1 MRNKT
6 IKPPVKSDSPFTVN
20 IVQSDHQL
28 ITVKHDGKSYTKTF
42 TIPAGKVLNYKSY
55 IALTDDD
62 GYYVGR
68 IKEAIDLASNSTT
81 ISASEARPIIHTVT
95 VEQYQLQD
103 INVRLTDPG
112 NIIRFEDE
120 TTSYSF
126 TAEDKTKYTSDC
138 STRLV
143 NYDPGTSDH
152 PGPGDIQENFTIAA
166 ETNPQRNENVQVL
179 IYQSPHQTI
188 TVDYKGTK
196 HTEPFIIKRR
206 DIVSASI
213 EAEEGYKPGLLNRT
227 KVRATNFDNI
237 VFKASAAGK
246 AKKKIRIRQKRHQ
259 TITAV
264 YRGKTF
270 ETTFEAYLGDKI
282 QFSVEANPG
291 WTAGVLNV
299 DADYTV
305 AGLEPLEVTVS
316 DAEPVMYTVT
326 PIQTPHQTIY
336 IKYGDV
342 RSSTPVRVPSGTRV
356 EFEIVPEVGYNAG
369 TLNKLSAVVDGVN
382 ITVSATPAEIKKYN
396 LNIVFDP
403 EAHTTLKVTKDGTVF
418 GTYTENTTLKFQYG
432 TVLTFALT
440 MEEGYTET
448 RNPNSITMNKDNTLI
463 IQGTSKKQF
472 TITLTQTDNQTIYA
486 MYKGVKK
493 TESFVVEYGD
503 SCTFGIETSD
513 PESIN
518 VGNLDTYELH
528 YIKENKTVTATPAS
542 YKPINLTEYVMRKYP
557 LGEST
562 DYRDIQV
569 GLAPVSTGI
578 LYYKTINRLREKDF
592 QVAENAKNIIA
603 ADSAFKNARLLT
615 EFPVIKLKNNINDI
629 SYIFAGCVKL
639 TGDELKRNL
648 SVWNLS
654 GPLNMSHAFFFD
666 SNLDYIDMAPFKN
679 SSITDMTYLFSEDP
693 NLVTISNTRDLNISE
708 CTSLLST
715 FENCQKLTSIDVSK
729 WNTSKVRSIGAMF
742 SKCYLLENIDVSK
755 WDVSKVGYMPNAFN
769 FCSKLKSLDVSK
781 WDTSSL
787 ETMVYI
793 FNNCSSLQSLD
804 VSKWNTSKVTDMS
817 GVFNIC
823 RSLTTLDV
831 SKWDTSK
838 CTGMYNMF
846 ASCSSL
852 QSLDLSR
859 WDVSKVKVMTYMFHN
874 NSKLTNIGD
883 VSKWNTSSCIN
894 TNYMFNNC
902 TSLENIDVSKWDTSK
917 IENMG
922 IMFCNCSSFTSLDLS
937 KWKTGNV
944 KAMPQLVSGCKN
956 LTTIGDVSKWD
967 TSKVTD
973 MRATFGG
980 CQKLQS
986 IDVSKWNTSS
996 ATDMSFMF
1004 YLCRT
1009 LTTIDI
1015 SKWDTSK
1022 VIKFNNIFDGC
1033 DNLQSV
1039 GNLSNLNLNNAIDIA
1054 FAFNRC
1060 EKITELDVSNW
1071 GLRKID
1077 SMYALFNN
1085 CPNLREIHGI
1095 ENWNLSSARNMNSMF
1110 YGCKSLVS
1118 LNISGWDTSN
1128 VKFMNNMFGGCESLT
1143 TITGIL
1149 DFRSCT
1155 TYENMFNDCLKLTS
1169 VKVKNLPT
1177 DIDTFC
1183 RGARIDKSKVTV
1195 VS

>member
-28 ITVKHDGKSYTKTF
+28 ITVKHDGKSYTETF

-62 GYYVGR
+62 GFYVGR

-103 INVRLTDPG
+103 INVHLTEPG

-206 DIVSASI
+206 DIVSATI

-264 YRGKTF
+264 YKGKTF

-282 QFSVEANPG
+282 QFSVEASPG

-299 DADYTV
+299 DTDYTV

-356 EFEIVPEVGYNAG
+356 EFEIVPDPGYNAG
-369 TLNKLSAVVDGVN
+369 VLDKTYAVIGGENV
-382 ITVSATPAEIKKYN
+382 TVSATAAEIKQYT

-418 GTYTENTTLKFQYG
+418 GTYTENTVLKFQYG

-448 RNPNSITMNKDNTLI
+448 REPNSITMNKDNTLI

-513 PESIN
+513 PIRIE
-518 VGNLDTYELH
+518 VGTLSSTGFTN
-528 YIKENKTVTATPAS
+528 IKENKTITATPATI
-542 YKPINLTEYVMRKYP
+542 KPVDLTDFVMRKYP
-557 LGEST
+557 YPNPNPSYSISAIGYEPSDKT
-562 DYRDIQV
+562 
-569 GLAPVSTGI
+569 S
-578 LYYKTINRLREKDF
+578 LYFKTIDKLREDDYNY
-592 QVAENAKNIIA
+592 AENANDIIA
-603 ADSAFKNARLLT
+603 ANGAFKNARFVT
-615 EFPVIKLKNNINDI
+615 KFPVIKLKENIHNI
-629 SYIFAGCVKL
+629 SYIFGGCEKL
-639 TGDELKRNL
+639 TGDELKKNL
-648 SVWNLS
+648 SAWKLS
-654 GPLNMSHAFFFD
+654 GDLILTGAFTYTT
-666 SNLDYIDMAPFKN
+666 SLDYIDMSVFKN
-679 SSITDMTYLFSEDP
+679 SYITDLSYLFYPD
-693 NLVTISNTRDLNISE
+693 NKLTTISNFDKINTEHVTKMDLTFTGCSTLTKIDVSKTNTSSVISMG
-708 CTSLLST
+708 ST
-715 FENCQKLTSIDVSK
+715 FNGCSSLTTIDVSKWDTSNVRSMDSMFSGCSSLAAIDVSK
-729 WNTSKVRSIGAMF
+729 WNTSKVANMDSMF
-742 SKCYLLENIDVSK
+742 SGCR
-755 WDVSKVGYMPNAFN
+755 
-769 FCSKLKSLDVSK
+769 SL
-781 WDTSSL
+781 T
-787 ETMVYI
+787 TI
-793 FNNCSSLQSLD
+793 D
-804 VSKWNTSKVTDMS
+804 VSKWNTSKVTDMGS
-817 GVFNIC
+817 MFNGC
-823 RSLTTLDV
+823 SSLTTLDV
-831 SKWDTSK
+831 SKWDTS
-838 CTGMYNMF
+838 NVRDIHSMF
-846 ASCSSL
+846 YDCRSL
-852 QSLDLSR
+852 TTL
-859 WDVSKVKVMTYMFHN
+859 
-874 NSKLTNIGD
+874 D
-883 VSKWNTSSCIN
+883 VSKWNTSNVRDNDFSTVFTGCR
-894 TNYMFNNC
+894 
-902 TSLENIDVSKWDTSK
+902 SLTTLDLSKWDTSNGK
-917 IENMG
+917 SMRA
-922 IMFCNCSSFTSLDLS
+922 MFSDCSSLRELNISNFKTANVTDMYNMFSGCRSLTTLDLS
-937 KWKTGNV
+937 KW
-944 KAMPQLVSGCKN
+944 
-956 LTTIGDVSKWD
+956 
-967 TSKVTD
+967 
-973 MRATFGG
+973 
-980 CQKLQS
+980 
-986 IDVSKWNTSS
+986 
-996 ATDMSFMF
+996 
-1004 YLCRT
+1004 
-1009 LTTIDI
+1009 DI
-1015 SKWDTSK
+1015 SNVREMYEMFKNCRS
-1022 VIKFNNIFDGC
+1022 
-1033 DNLQSV
+1033 L
-1039 GNLSNLNLNNAIDIA
+1039 
-1054 FAFNRC
+1054 
-1060 EKITELDVSNW
+1060 ITLD
-1071 GLRKID
+1071 
-1077 SMYALFNN
+1077 
-1085 CPNLREIHGI
+1085 
-1095 ENWNLSSARNMNSMF
+1095 
-1110 YGCKSLVS
+1110 
-1118 LNISGWDTSN
+1118 ISGWDTSK
-1128 VKFMNNMFGGCESLT
+1128 VKSMFAMFDSCIELT
-1143 TITGIL
+1143 NIIGII
-1149 DFRSCT
+1149 DFKSHPDVGS
-1155 TYENMFNDCLKLTS
+1155 MFDNCPKLTS

-1177 DIDTFC
+1177 DIDAFC
-1183 RGARIDKSKVTV
+1183 RYARIDKSKVTV

>member
-6 IKPPVKSDSPFTVN
+6 IKPPVKSDRPFTVN

-68 IKEAIDLASNSTT
+68 ITEAIDLASNSTT

-103 INVRLTDPG
+103 INVHLTEPG

-206 DIVSASI
+206 DVVSATI

-264 YRGKTF
+264 YKGKTF

-316 DAEPVMYTVT
+316 DAEPITYTVT

-369 TLNKLSAVVDGVN
+369 TLDKLSAVVDGMN

-418 GTYTENTTLKFQYG
+418 GTYTENTILKFQYG

-513 PESIN
+513 PVYIQ
-518 VGNLDTYELH
+518 VGTLSATEFTN
-528 YIKENKTVTATPAS
+528 IKENKTVTATPATIKPADLSNFVMLRYPFPAGKTAS
-542 YKPINLTEYVMRKYP
+542 YADMT
-557 LGEST
+557 
-562 DYRDIQV
+562 V
-569 GLAPVSTGI
+569 GYAPSNTGFI
-578 LYYKTINRLREKDF
+578 FYKTIDKLRENDF
-592 QVAENAKNIIA
+592 QFAEKAKIITA
-603 ADSAFKNARLLT
+603 ATGVFKNARLVT
-615 EFPVIKLKNNINDI
+615 KFPVIKLKNNINDI
-629 SYIFAGCVKL
+629 NSIFAGCSKL

-648 SVWNLS
+648 SVWDLS
-654 GPLNMSHAFFFD
+654 GPLNMSSAFYYD
-666 SNLDYIDMAPFKN
+666 SSLDYIDMALFNK
-679 SSITDMTYLFSEDP
+679 SSITNISNLFSDDS
-693 NLVTISNTRDLNISE
+693 NLTTISNIRDLNTSE
-708 CTSLLST
+708 CTSFST
-715 FENCQKLTSIDVSK
+715 AFANSKVTDIGNMFYGCQTLQTIDVSK
-729 WNTSKVRSIGAMF
+729 WNTSKMTAMYSAF
-742 SKCYLLENIDVSK
+742 SKCQK
-755 WDVSKVGYMPNAFN
+755 
-769 FCSKLKSLDVSK
+769 
-781 WDTSSL
+781 
-787 ETMVYI
+787 
-793 FNNCSSLQSLD
+793 LQSLD
-804 VSKWNTSKVTDMS
+804 VSKWNTSNVVNMNSMFNNCSSLTSLDVSKWNTSNVTDM
-817 GVFNIC
+817 GDMFNSC
-823 RSLTTLDV
+823 QKLQSLDVSKWNTSNVTKMGHMFTYCSSLTTLDV
-831 SKWDTSK
+831 SKWNTSNVKYMSAIFSK
-838 CTGMYNMF
+838 C
-846 ASCSSL
+846 SKL
-852 QSLDLSR
+852 QSL
-859 WDVSKVKVMTYMFHN
+859 
-874 NSKLTNIGD
+874 
-883 VSKWNTSSCIN
+883 
-894 TNYMFNNC
+894 
-902 TSLENIDVSKWDTSK
+902 DVSKWDTSK
-917 IENMG
+917 TTSMG
-922 IMFCNCSSFTSLDLS
+922 YLFSDCSSLTSLDLS
-937 KWKTGNV
+937 N
-944 KAMPQLVSGCKN
+944 
-956 LTTIGDVSKWD
+956 WD
-967 TSKVTD
+967 TSKVTE
-973 MRATFGG
+973 M
-980 CQKLQS
+980 
-986 IDVSKWNTSS
+986 
-996 ATDMSFMF
+996 
-1004 YLCRT
+1004 
-1009 LTTIDI
+1009 
-1015 SKWDTSK
+1015 
-1022 VIKFNNIFDGC
+1022 
-1033 DNLQSV
+1033 
-1039 GNLSNLNLNNAIDIA
+1039 
-1054 FAFNRC
+1054 
-1060 EKITELDVSNW
+1060 
-1071 GLRKID
+1071 
-1077 SMYALFNN
+1077 
-1085 CPNLREIHGI
+1085 H
-1095 ENWNLSSARNMNSMF
+1095 SMF
-1110 YGCKSLVS
+1110 EGCR
-1118 LNISGWDTSN
+1118 
-1128 VKFMNNMFGGCESLT
+1128 SLT
-1143 TITGIL
+1143 TITGVL
-1149 DFRSCT
+1149 DFKSCKI
-1155 TYENMFNDCLKLTS
+1155 YYYDVFKYCDNLTS
-1169 VKVKNLPT
+1169 VKVKNLPV

-1183 RGARIDKSKVTV
+1183 RDAKIDKSKVTV

>member
-1 MRNKT
+1 MRTKT

-28 ITVKHDGKSYTKTF
+28 ITVKHDGKSYTETF

-103 INVRLTDPG
+103 IDVHLTEPG
-112 NIIRFEDE
+112 NIIRFGDE

-206 DIVSASI
+206 DIVSATI

-282 QFSVEANPG
+282 QFSVEASPG
-291 WTAGVLNV
+291 WTAGNLTV
-299 DADYTV
+299 DSEYTV
-305 AGLEPLEVTVS
+305 VGTEPLEVTVS
-316 DAEPVMYTVT
+316 DAEPITYTVT

-369 TLNKLSAVVDGVN
+369 TLDKLSAVIDGMN

-418 GTYTENTTLKFQYG
+418 GTYTESTVLKFQYG

-472 TITLTQTDNQTIYA
+472 TITLTQTDNQTIYT

-513 PESIN
+513 PVDII
-518 VGNLDTYELH
+518 VGTLSVTEFTN
-528 YIKENKTVTATPAS
+528 IKENKTVTATPATLRPADLTNFVELRYPYPDNS
-542 YKPINLTEYVMRKYP
+542 YTFDDVTMGKKPTHGNYLF
-557 LGEST
+557 
-562 DYRDIQV
+562 
-569 GLAPVSTGI
+569 
-578 LYYKTINRLREKDF
+578 YKTVDKLREEDF
-592 QVAENAKNIIA
+592 KYAENAKNIVSA
-603 ADSAFKNARLLT
+603 NGAFKNAYSLIK
-615 EFPVIKLKNNINDI
+615 FPVIKLKDNIRDI
-629 SYIFAGCVKL
+629 SYIFAGCDKI
-639 TGDELKRNL
+639 TSDELNRNL
-648 SVWNLS
+648 SAWKLS
-654 GPLNMSHAFFFD
+654 G
-666 SNLDYIDMAPFKN
+666 
-679 SSITDMTYLFSEDP
+679 
-693 NLVTISNTRDLNISE
+693 DLNIREAFRDCHSLE
-708 CTSLLST
+708 RIDMSVFRNCNITDSSSVFSTCKKLKTIANIGNLNISKADGMSYLFYECNALTQLDLSNWDTSNIQYMIATFDGCNNLTELNCSTWNTGKVYNMQLAFYNCNSLETIPVRDWNTKSVMYMDKAFGNCTSLINLDVSKWDTSKVVELTNT
-715 FENCQKLTSIDVSK
+715 FYHCSSLKTLDVSKWKTSNVLRSDSLFSGCEKLTALDVSKWDTSNITTASGMFSACRALASLDVSK
-729 WNTSKVRSIGAMF
+729 WNTSKMTNISSMF
-742 SKCYLLENIDVSK
+742 NSCAALTT
-755 WDVSKVGYMPNAFN
+755 
-769 FCSKLKSLDVSK
+769 LDVSK
-781 WDTSSL
+781 WDTSNVTNMKSIFSSCPSL
-787 ETMVYI
+787 TT
-793 FNNCSSLQSLD
+793 LD

-817 GVFNIC
+817 GAFSYC
-823 RSLTTLDV
+823 KSLTSLDV

-838 CTGMYNMF
+838 VVDMNYVFSNCE
-846 ASCSSL
+846 
-852 QSLDLSR
+852 
-859 WDVSKVKVMTYMFHN
+859 
-874 NSKLTNIGD
+874 KLTTLD
-883 VSKWNTSSCIN
+883 VSKWNTSNVTNMRAMFSGCSGLTSLDISKWN
-894 TNYMFNNC
+894 TANVTDLSSLFAFDNKLTSLDISKWNTGKVTNMGQMFN
-902 TSLENIDVSKWDTSK
+902 
-917 IENMG
+917 
-922 IMFCNCSSFTSLDLS
+922 FCLKLTSLDLS
-937 KWKTGNV
+937 TWNTSKVTSMW
-944 KAMPQLVSGCKN
+944 AMFNSCTS
-956 LTTIGDVSKWD
+956 LTTVKINNWD
-967 TSKVTD
+967 TSKVTN
-973 MRATFGG
+973 M
-980 CQKLQS
+980 K
-986 IDVSKWNTSS
+986 K
-996 ATDMSFMF
+996 MF
-1004 YLCRT
+1004 SDCT
-1009 LTTIDI
+1009 NLTTIEGVLDLK
-1015 SKWDTSK
+1015 SCNDYEDMFLSC
-1022 VIKFNNIFDGC
+1022 NNI
-1033 DNLQSV
+1033 
-1039 GNLSNLNLNNAIDIA
+1039 
-1054 FAFNRC
+1054 
-1060 EKITELDVSNW
+1060 
-1071 GLRKID
+1071 
-1077 SMYALFNN
+1077 
-1085 CPNLREIHGI
+1085 
-1095 ENWNLSSARNMNSMF
+1095 
-1110 YGCKSLVS
+1110 
-1118 LNISGWDTSN
+1118 
-1128 VKFMNNMFGGCESLT
+1128 
-1143 TITGIL
+1143 
-1149 DFRSCT
+1149 
-1155 TYENMFNDCLKLTS
+1155 TS

-1183 RGARIDKSKVTV
+1183 RKARIDKSKVTV

>member
-103 INVRLTDPG
+103 INVHLTEPG

-206 DIVSASI
+206 DIVSATI

-264 YRGKTF
+264 YKGKTF

-356 EFEIVPEVGYNAG
+356 EFEIVPEVGYAAG
-369 TLNKLSAVVDGVN
+369 TLDKLSAVVDGMN
-382 ITVSATPAEIKKYN
+382 ITVSATPAEIKKFN
-396 LNIVFDP
+396 LKIVFDP

-418 GTYTENTTLKFQYG
+418 GTYTENTVLKFQYG

-493 TESFVVEYGD
+493 TKSFVVEYGD
-503 SCTFGIETSD
+503 SCTFGIETSNPVD
-513 PESIN
+513 II
-518 VGNLDTYELH
+518 VGTLSVTEFTN
-528 YIKENKTVTATPAS
+528 IKENKTVTATPATLRPADLTNFVELRYPYPDNS
-542 YKPINLTEYVMRKYP
+542 YTFDDVTMGKKPTHGNYLF
-557 LGEST
+557 
-562 DYRDIQV
+562 
-569 GLAPVSTGI
+569 
-578 LYYKTINRLREKDF
+578 YKTVDKLREEDF
-592 QVAENAKNIIA
+592 KYAENAKNIVSA
-603 ADSAFKNARLLT
+603 NGAFKNAYSLT
-615 EFPVIKLKNNINDI
+615 KFPVIKLKDNIRDI
-629 SYIFAGCVKL
+629 SYIFAGCDKI
-639 TGDELKRNL
+639 TSDELNRNL
-648 SVWNLS
+648 SAWKLS
-654 GPLNMSHAFFFD
+654 G
-666 SNLDYIDMAPFKN
+666 
-679 SSITDMTYLFSEDP
+679 
-693 NLVTISNTRDLNISE
+693 DLNIREAFRDCHSVE
-708 CTSLLST
+708 RIDMSVFRNCNITDSSSVFSTCKKLKTIANIGNLNISKADGMSYLFYECNALTQLDLSNWDTSNIQYMIAAFDGCNNLTELNCSTWNTGKVYNMQLAFYNCNSLETIPVRDWNTKNLMYMDKAFGNCTSLV
-715 FENCQKLTSIDVSK
+715 N
-729 WNTSKVRSIGAMF
+729 
-742 SKCYLLENIDVSK
+742 
-755 WDVSKVGYMPNAFN
+755 
-769 FCSKLKSLDVSK
+769 LDVSK
-781 WDTSSL
+781 WDTSKVVEL
-787 ETMVYI
+787 TNTFYH
-793 FNNCSSLQSLD
+793 CSSLKTLDVSKWKTSNVLRSDSLFSGCEKLTALDVSKWDTSNITTASGMFSSCRALTSLD
-804 VSKWNTSKVTDMS
+804 VSKWNTSKMTNISSMFNSCTTLTTLDVSKWNTSNVTNMKSIFSSCPSLTTLDASKWNTGKVIDIS
-817 GVFNIC
+817 GVFSYC
-823 RSLTTLDV
+823 KSLTSLDV

-838 CTGMYNMF
+838 VVDMNYIFSNCE
-846 ASCSSL
+846 
-852 QSLDLSR
+852 
-859 WDVSKVKVMTYMFHN
+859 
-874 NSKLTNIGD
+874 KLTTLD
-883 VSKWNTSSCIN
+883 VSKWNTSNVTNMRAMFSGCSGLTSLDISKWN
-894 TNYMFNNC
+894 TGNVTDLSSLFAFDNKLASLDISKWNTGKVTNMGQMFN
-902 TSLENIDVSKWDTSK
+902 
-917 IENMG
+917 
-922 IMFCNCSSFTSLDLS
+922 FCLKLTSLDLS
-937 KWKTGNV
+937 TWNTSKVTSMW
-944 KAMPQLVSGCKN
+944 AMFNSCTS
-956 LTTIGDVSKWD
+956 LTTVKINNWD
-967 TSKVTD
+967 TSKVTN
-973 MRATFGG
+973 M
-980 CQKLQS
+980 K
-986 IDVSKWNTSS
+986 K
-996 ATDMSFMF
+996 MF
-1004 YLCRT
+1004 SDCT
-1009 LTTIDI
+1009 NLTTIEGVLDLK
-1015 SKWDTSK
+1015 SCNDYEDMFLSC
-1022 VIKFNNIFDGC
+1022 NNI
-1033 DNLQSV
+1033 
-1039 GNLSNLNLNNAIDIA
+1039 
-1054 FAFNRC
+1054 
-1060 EKITELDVSNW
+1060 
-1071 GLRKID
+1071 
-1077 SMYALFNN
+1077 
-1085 CPNLREIHGI
+1085 
-1095 ENWNLSSARNMNSMF
+1095 
-1110 YGCKSLVS
+1110 
-1118 LNISGWDTSN
+1118 
-1128 VKFMNNMFGGCESLT
+1128 
-1143 TITGIL
+1143 
-1149 DFRSCT
+1149 
-1155 TYENMFNDCLKLTS
+1155 TS

-1183 RGARIDKSKVTV
+1183 IRARIDKSKVTV

>member
-28 ITVKHDGKSYTKTF
+28 ITVKYDGKSYTETF

-68 IKEAIDLASNSTT
+68 ITEAIDLASNSTT

-103 INVRLTDPG
+103 INVHLTDPG

-166 ETNPQRNENVQVL
+166 ETNTQRNENVQVL

-206 DIVSASI
+206 DIVSATI

-282 QFSVEANPG
+282 QFSVEASPG

-316 DAEPVMYTVT
+316 DAEPITYTVT

-336 IKYGDV
+336 IKYDDV

-356 EFEIVPEVGYNAG
+356 EFKIVPEVGYNAG
-369 TLNKLSAVVDGVN
+369 TLDKLSAVVDGVN

-418 GTYTENTTLKFQYG
+418 GTYTENTVLKFQYG

-503 SCTFGIETSD
+503 DCTFGIETSNPVD
-513 PESIN
+513 II
-518 VGNLDTYELH
+518 VGTLSVTEFTN
-528 YIKENKTVTATPAS
+528 IKENKTVTATPATLR
-542 YKPINLTEYVMRKYP
+542 PANLTNFVELRYP
-557 LGEST
+557 YPDNSYTFDDVTMGKKPTHGNYLF
-562 DYRDIQV
+562 
-569 GLAPVSTGI
+569 
-578 LYYKTINRLREKDF
+578 YKTVDKLREEDF
-592 QVAENAKNIIA
+592 KYAENAKNIVSA
-603 ADSAFKNARLLT
+603 NGAFKNAYSLT
-615 EFPVIKLKNNINDI
+615 KFPVIKLKDNIRDI
-629 SYIFAGCVKL
+629 SYIFAGCDKI
-639 TGDELKRNL
+639 TSDELNRNL
-648 SVWNLS
+648 SAWKLS
-654 GPLNMSHAFFFD
+654 GDLNLREAFRD
-666 SNLDYIDMAPFKN
+666 CHSLERIDMSVFRN
-679 SSITDMTYLFSEDP
+679 CNITDSSSVFSTCKK
-693 NLVTISNTRDLNISE
+693 LKTIANIGNLNISKADGMSYLFYE
-708 CTSLLST
+708 CNTLTQLDLSNWDTGNIQYMIAT
-715 FENCQKLTSIDVSK
+715 FDGCNNLTELNCST
-729 WNTSKVRSIGAMF
+729 WNTSKVYNMQLAFYNCNSLETIPVRDWDTRSVMYMDKAFGNCT
-742 SKCYLLENIDVSK
+742 SLVNLDVSK
-755 WDVSKVGYMPNAFN
+755 WDTSKVVELTNTFYHCSSLKTLDVSKWKTSNVIRADSLFSG
-769 FCSKLKSLDVSK
+769 CEKLTSLDVSK
-781 WDTSSL
+781 WDTGNITTASSMFSACRAL
-787 ETMVYI
+787 T
-793 FNNCSSLQSLD
+793 SLD
-804 VSKWNTSKVTDMS
+804 ISKWNTSKMTNISSM
-817 GVFNIC
+817 FNSC
-823 RSLTTLDV
+823 TALTTLDV
-831 SKWDTSK
+831 SKWDTSNV
-838 CTGMYNMF
+838 TNMKSIF
-846 ASCSSL
+846 SSCPSL
-852 QSLDLSR
+852 TTLDA
-859 WDVSKVKVMTYMFHN
+859 
-874 NSKLTNIGD
+874 
-883 VSKWNTSSCIN
+883 SKWNTGKVIDMSGVFSYCKSL
-894 TNYMFNNC
+894 
-902 TSLENIDVSKWDTSK
+902 TSL
-917 IENMG
+917 
-922 IMFCNCSSFTSLDLS
+922 
-937 KWKTGNV
+937 
-944 KAMPQLVSGCKN
+944 
-956 LTTIGDVSKWD
+956 DVSKWD
-967 TSKVTD
+967 TSKVVD
-973 MRATFGG
+973 MNYVFSN
-980 CQKLQS
+980 CEKLTTL
-986 IDVSKWNTSS
+986 DVSKWNTSNVTNMRAMFSGCSGLTSLDISKWNTANVTDLSSLFKFDNKLASLDISKWNTGKVTNMGQMFNFCLKLTSLDLS
-996 ATDMSFMF
+996 AWNTSKVTSMWAMF
-1004 YLCRT
+1004 NSCT
-1009 LTTIDI
+1009 SLTTIKI
-1015 SKWDTSK
+1015 NNWDTSK
-1022 VIKFNNIFDGC
+1022 V
-1033 DNLQSV
+1033 
-1039 GNLSNLNLNNAIDIA
+1039 
-1054 FAFNRC
+1054 
-1060 EKITELDVSNW
+1060 T
-1071 GLRKID
+1071 
-1077 SMYALFNN
+1077 
-1085 CPNLREIHGI
+1085 
-1095 ENWNLSSARNMNSMF
+1095 NMKKMF
-1110 YGCKSLVS
+1110 SDCT
-1118 LNISGWDTSN
+1118 N
-1128 VKFMNNMFGGCESLT
+1128 LT
-1143 TITGIL
+1143 TIEGVL
-1149 DFRSCT
+1149 DLKSCND
-1155 TYENMFNDCLKLTS
+1155 YEDMFLSCNNITS

>member
-28 ITVKHDGKSYTKTF
+28 ITVKHDGKSYTETF

-103 INVRLTDPG
+103 INVHLTEPG

-206 DIVSASI
+206 DIVSATI

-264 YRGKTF
+264 YKGKTF

-282 QFSVEANPG
+282 QFSVEASPG

-369 TLNKLSAVVDGVN
+369 TLDKLSAVVDGAN
-382 ITVSATPAEIKKYN
+382 ITVSATPAEIKKFN
-396 LNIVFDP
+396 LKIVFDP

-493 TESFVVEYGD
+493 TDSFAVEYGD
-503 SCTFGIETSD
+503 SCTFGIETSNPVD
-513 PESIN
+513 II
-518 VGNLDTYELH
+518 VGTLSVTEFTN
-528 YIKENKTVTATPAS
+528 IKENKTITATPATLR
-542 YKPINLTEYVMRKYP
+542 PANLTNFVELRYP
-557 LGEST
+557 YPDNSYSL
-562 DYRDIQV
+562 DD
-569 GLAPVSTGI
+569 VSIGKKPTHTNY
-578 LYYKTINRLREKDF
+578 LFYKTVDKLREEDF
-592 QVAENAKNIIA
+592 KYAENAKNIVS
-603 ADSAFKNARLLT
+603 ADAAFKNAYNLT
-615 EFPVIKLKNNINDI
+615 KFPVLKLKDNIRDI
-629 SYIFAGCVKL
+629 SYIFAGCDKL
-639 TGDELKRNL
+639 TSDELNRNL
-648 SVWNLS
+648 SAWKLS
-654 GPLNMSHAFFFD
+654 G
-666 SNLDYIDMAPFKN
+666 
-679 SSITDMTYLFSEDP
+679 
-693 NLVTISNTRDLNISE
+693 DLNIEETFRGCPSLE
-708 CTSLLST
+708 RIDMNVFKDCTITKLGFLFSSDKKLKNIANIRNLNISKAEAISYVFYDCIELTQLDLSNWDTRNVQYMIGT
-715 FENCQKLTSIDVSK
+715 FDGCTKLTEINCSR
-729 WNTSKVRSIGAMF
+729 WNTSKVYNMQLAFYNCKSLQTIPVRDWDTRGL
-742 SKCYLLENIDVSK
+742 CYMDKAFANCESLTNLDVSK
-755 WDVSKVGYMPNAFN
+755 WDTSKVVEMTNVFNRCSSLTTLDVSKWKTSNVERTEKLFN
-769 FCSKLKSLDVSK
+769 NCEKLTSLDVSK
-781 WDTSSL
+781 WDTGNITTANAMFSACRAL
-787 ETMVYI
+787 T
-793 FNNCSSLQSLD
+793 NLD
-804 VSKWNTSKVTDMS
+804 VSKWNTSKMKDVSYMFSSCSKLTSLDVSEWDTSNIRTMDSMFSDCISLTNIDVSRWNTSKVIAMS
-817 GVFNIC
+817 GLFNHC
-823 RSLTTLDV
+823 DSLTTIDV
-831 SKWDTSK
+831 SNLDTSNTISLSYIFSNCGSLTTVDVSRWKTGNATTIAGMFAGCTKLTSVDVSRWNTGKVQSMNNLFAFCYLLPSIDVSGWDTSSVID
-838 CTGMYNMF
+838 MHEVFN
-846 ASCSSL
+846 SCKKVT
-852 QSLDLSR
+852 SLDLSR
-859 WDVSKVKVMTYMFHN
+859 WN
-874 NSKLTNIGD
+874 
-883 VSKWNTSSCIN
+883 
-894 TNYMFNNC
+894 
-902 TSLENIDVSKWDTSK
+902 
-917 IENMG
+917 
-922 IMFCNCSSFTSLDLS
+922 
-937 KWKTGNV
+937 
-944 KAMPQLVSGCKN
+944 
-956 LTTIGDVSKWD
+956 

-973 MRATFGG
+973 MRAMFIYCDALT
-980 CQKLQS
+980 S
-986 IDVSKWNTSS
+986 IKINN
-996 ATDMSFMF
+996 
-1004 YLCRT
+1004 
-1009 LTTIDI
+1009 
-1015 SKWDTSK
+1015 WDTSK
-1022 VIKFNNIFDGC
+1022 V
-1033 DNLQSV
+1033 
-1039 GNLSNLNLNNAIDIA
+1039 
-1054 FAFNRC
+1054 
-1060 EKITELDVSNW
+1060 
-1071 GLRKID
+1071 
-1077 SMYALFNN
+1077 
-1085 CPNLREIHGI
+1085 
-1095 ENWNLSSARNMNSMF
+1095 RNMSKMF
-1110 YGCKSLVS
+1110 EECR
-1118 LNISGWDTSN
+1118 N
-1128 VKFMNNMFGGCESLT
+1128 LT
-1143 TITGIL
+1143 TIEGVL
-1149 DFRSCT
+1149 DLKSCT
-1155 TYENMFNDCLKLTS
+1155 DYENMFSQCDSLTS
-1169 VKVKNLPT
+1169 IKVKNLPV

-1183 RGARIDKSKVTV
+1183 RGARISKDKVTV

>member
-6 IKPPVKSDSPFTVN
+6 IKPPVKSDRPFTVN

-28 ITVKHDGKSYTKTF
+28 ITVKHDGKSYTETF

-103 INVRLTDPG
+103 INVHLTEPG
-112 NIIRFEDE
+112 NIIRFGDE

-227 KVRATNFDNI
+227 KVRATNYDNI
-237 VFKASAAGK
+237 IFKASAAGK

-259 TITAV
+259 TITAT
-264 YRGKTF
+264 YKGKTF

-282 QFSVEANPG
+282 QFSVEASTG

-305 AGLEPLEVTVS
+305 AGLEPLEVTVT

-326 PIQTPHQTIY
+326 PVQTPHQTIY
-336 IKYGDV
+336 IKYDDV

-356 EFEIVPEVGYNAG
+356 EFEIEPEVGYTAG
-369 TLNKLSAVVDGVN
+369 TLDKLSALVDGEN

-418 GTYTENTTLKFQYG
+418 GTYTENTVLQFQYG
-432 TVLTFALT
+432 SVLTFALT

-448 RNPNSITMNKDNTLI
+448 RNPNSINMNKDNTLI

-503 SCTFGIETSD
+503 SCTFGIETSNPAD
-513 PESIN
+513 II
-518 VGNLDTYELH
+518 VGTLSDTEFTN
-528 YIKENKTVTATPAS
+528 IKENKTVTATPATLRPANLSNFVELRYPYPDNS
-542 YKPINLTEYVMRKYP
+542 YTLNDVTIGKKPTHENYLF
-557 LGEST
+557 
-562 DYRDIQV
+562 
-569 GLAPVSTGI
+569 
-578 LYYKTINRLREKDF
+578 YKTIDKLREEDF
-592 QVAENAKNIIA
+592 NYAENAKNIVA
-603 ADSAFKNARLLT
+603 ANGAFKNAYSLAK
-615 EFPVIKLKNNINDI
+615 FPVIKLKDNIRDI
-629 SYIFAGCVKL
+629 SYMFAGCDKL
-639 TGDELKRNL
+639 TSDELNRNL
-648 SVWNLS
+648 SAWKLS
-654 GPLNMSHAFFFD
+654 G
-666 SNLDYIDMAPFKN
+666 
-679 SSITDMTYLFSEDP
+679 
-693 NLVTISNTRDLNISE
+693 DLNIREAFRDCHSLE
-708 CTSLLST
+708 SVDMNVFRNCTITELFTLFSTDMKLKTIANIGNINISKAEGLSYVFHNCSSLTQLDLSNWDTGKIQYMIATFSGCTNLTGINCSTWNTNKVYNMQQAFLNCNSLETIPVRDWDTRNVMYMDKAFADCTSLTNL
-715 FENCQKLTSIDVSK
+715 
-729 WNTSKVRSIGAMF
+729 
-742 SKCYLLENIDVSK
+742 DVSK
-755 WDVSKVGYMPNAFN
+755 WDTSKVVELTNTFYH
-769 FCSKLKSLDVSK
+769 CSSLKSLDVSK
-781 WDTSSL
+781 WKTSNVTRADNL
-787 ETMVYI
+787 
-793 FNNCSSLQSLD
+793 FSSCEKLTSLD
-804 VSKWNTSKVTDMS
+804 VSKWDTGNITTAS
-817 GVFNIC
+817 GMFAAC
-823 RSLTTLDV
+823 RILTTLDV

-838 CTGMYNMF
+838 M
-846 ASCSSL
+846 
-852 QSLDLSR
+852 
-859 WDVSKVKVMTYMFHN
+859 
-874 NSKLTNIGD
+874 TNISSMFNSCVSLTTLD
-883 VSKWNTSSCIN
+883 VSKWNTSNVTNMKSIFSSCPSLISLDASKWN
-894 TNYMFNNC
+894 TGNVKDMAGVFAYC
-902 TSLENIDVSKWDTSK
+902 KSLIALDVSKWDTSNVK
-917 IENMG
+917 DMNHLFSTCEKLTSLNISKWNTSNVTSMRGMFSGCSGLTSLDISKWNTANVTDLSSLFAFDNKLASLDISKWNTSKVTNMG
-922 IMFCNCSSFTSLDLS
+922 QMFNFCLKLTSLDLS
-937 KWKTGNV
+937 AWNTSKVTSMW
-944 KAMPQLVSGCKN
+944 AMFNSCTS
-956 LTTIGDVSKWD
+956 LTTIKINNWD
-967 TSKVTD
+967 TSKVTN
-973 MRATFGG
+973 MK
-980 CQKLQS
+980 KLFSDCTNLTS
-986 IDVSKWNTSS
+986 I
-996 ATDMSFMF
+996 
-1004 YLCRT
+1004 
-1009 LTTIDI
+1009 
-1015 SKWDTSK
+1015 
-1022 VIKFNNIFDGC
+1022 
-1033 DNLQSV
+1033 
-1039 GNLSNLNLNNAIDIA
+1039 
-1054 FAFNRC
+1054 
-1060 EKITELDVSNW
+1060 E
-1071 GLRKID
+1071 
-1077 SMYALFNN
+1077 
-1085 CPNLREIHGI
+1085 
-1095 ENWNLSSARNMNSMF
+1095 
-1110 YGCKSLVS
+1110 
-1118 LNISGWDTSN
+1118 
-1128 VKFMNNMFGGCESLT
+1128 
-1143 TITGIL
+1143 GIL
-1149 DFRSCT
+1149 DLKSCND
-1155 TYENMFNDCLKLTS
+1155 YEDMFLACDNLTS

-1183 RGARIDKSKVTV
+1183 RTARIDKSKVTV

>member
-28 ITVKHDGKSYTKTF
+28 ITVKHDGKSYTETF

-103 INVRLTDPG
+103 INVHLTEPG
-112 NIIRFEDE
+112 NIIRFGDE

-206 DIVSASI
+206 DIVSATI

-264 YRGKTF
+264 YKGKTF

-356 EFEIVPEVGYNAG
+356 EFEIVAEDGYNAG
-369 TLNKLSAVVDGVN
+369 TLDKLSAVVDGMN

-418 GTYTENTTLKFQYG
+418 GTYTENTVLKFQYG

-503 SCTFGIETSD
+503 SCTFGIETSNPVD
-513 PESIN
+513 II
-518 VGNLDTYELH
+518 VGTLSNTEFTN
-528 YIKENKTVTATPAS
+528 IKENKTVTATPATLR
-542 YKPINLTEYVMRKYP
+542 PANLTNFVELRYP
-557 LGEST
+557 YPDNSYTFDDVTMGKKPTHGNYLF
-562 DYRDIQV
+562 
-569 GLAPVSTGI
+569 
-578 LYYKTINRLREKDF
+578 YKTVDKLREEDF
-592 QVAENAKNIIA
+592 NYAENAKNIVSA
-603 ADSAFKNARLLT
+603 NGAFKNAYSLT
-615 EFPVIKLKNNINDI
+615 KFPVIKLKDNIRDI
-629 SYIFAGCVKL
+629 SYIFAGCDKL
-639 TGDELKRNL
+639 TSDEVNRNL
-648 SVWNLS
+648 SAWKLS
-654 GPLNMSHAFFFD
+654 GDLNIREAFGD
-666 SNLDYIDMAPFKN
+666 CHSLERIDMSVFRN
-679 SSITDMTYLFSEDP
+679 CNITDSSSVFSTCKKLKTIANIGNLNISKADGMSYLFYECNALTQLDLSNWDTGNIQYMISTFNGCTNLTEL
-693 NLVTISNTRDLNISE
+693 NCSTWNTGKVYNLQLAFLNCNSLVTIPVRDWDTRSVMYMDKTFMN
-708 CTSLLST
+708 CTSLVNL
-715 FENCQKLTSIDVSK
+715 
-729 WNTSKVRSIGAMF
+729 
-742 SKCYLLENIDVSK
+742 DVSK
-755 WDVSKVGYMPNAFN
+755 WDTSKVVELSNTFYRCSSLKTLDVSKWKTSNVLRANSLFGG
-769 FCSKLKSLDVSK
+769 CEKLTSLDVSK
-781 WDTSSL
+781 WDTSNITTADNMFDACRAL
-787 ETMVYI
+787 A
-793 FNNCSSLQSLD
+793 NLD
-804 VSKWNTSKVTDMS
+804 VSKWNTSKMKTASHMFSSCTNLTSLDISKWNTSKMKTASHMFSSCTNLTSLDISKWNTSNIRVMS
-817 GVFNIC
+817 NMFNSCTSLTNIDVSRWNTGNAAAMEGMFAYC
-823 RSLTTLDV
+823 NALTSVDVSNWDTSNVNNLSYIFSNCSSLTTVDV
-831 SKWDTSK
+831 SRWNTGNATNISGMFAGCTKLTSVDVSRWNTGKVQYMNNLFAFCYLLPSIDVSGWDTSSVID
-838 CTGMYNMF
+838 MHELFN
-846 ASCSSL
+846 SCKKVT
-852 QSLDLSR
+852 SLDLSR
-859 WDVSKVKVMTYMFHN
+859 WNTSKVRNMRAMF
-874 NSKLTNIGD
+874 KE
-883 VSKWNTSSCIN
+883 
-894 TNYMFNNC
+894 C
-902 TSLENIDVSKWDTSK
+902 T
-917 IENMG
+917 
-922 IMFCNCSSFTSLDLS
+922 
-937 KWKTGNV
+937 
-944 KAMPQLVSGCKN
+944 N
-956 LTTIGDVSKWD
+956 LTTIDGVFDLKSC
-967 TSKVTD
+967 TNYED
-973 MRATFGG
+973 M
-980 CQKLQS
+980 
-986 IDVSKWNTSS
+986 
-996 ATDMSFMF
+996 
-1004 YLCRT
+1004 
-1009 LTTIDI
+1009 
-1015 SKWDTSK
+1015 
-1022 VIKFNNIFDGC
+1022 FDKC
-1033 DNLQSV
+1033 S
-1039 GNLSNLNLNNAIDIA
+1039 
-1054 FAFNRC
+1054 
-1060 EKITELDVSNW
+1060 
-1071 GLRKID
+1071 
-1077 SMYALFNN
+1077 
-1085 CPNLREIHGI
+1085 
-1095 ENWNLSSARNMNSMF
+1095 
-1110 YGCKSLVS
+1110 
-1118 LNISGWDTSN
+1118 
-1128 VKFMNNMFGGCESLT
+1128 SLT
-1143 TITGIL
+1143 SI
-1149 DFRSCT
+1149 
-1155 TYENMFNDCLKLTS
+1155 
-1169 VKVKNLPT
+1169 KVKNLPT

-1183 RGARIDKSKVTV
+1183 RGARISKDNVTV

>member
-28 ITVKHDGKSYTKTF
+28 ITVKHDGKSYTETF

-103 INVRLTDPG
+103 INVHLTEPG

-206 DIVSASI
+206 DIVSATI

-246 AKKKIRIRQKRHQ
+246 AKKKIRIRQKHHQ

-264 YRGKTF
+264 YKGKTF

-305 AGLEPLEVTVS
+305 VGTEPLEVTVS

-356 EFEIVPEVGYNAG
+356 EFEIVPETGYNAG
-369 TLNKLSAVVDGVN
+369 TLDKLSAVVDGLN

-418 GTYTENTTLKFQYG
+418 GTYTENTVLKFQYG

-448 RNPNSITMNKDNTLI
+448 RNPNSITMNKDNTLV

-503 SCTFGIETSD
+503 SCTFGIETSNPVD
-513 PESIN
+513 II
-518 VGNLDTYELH
+518 VGTLSVTEFTN
-528 YIKENKTVTATPAS
+528 IKENKTITATPATLR
-542 YKPINLTEYVMRKYP
+542 PANLTNFVELRYP
-557 LGEST
+557 YPDNSYTFDDVTMGKKPTHGNYLF
-562 DYRDIQV
+562 
-569 GLAPVSTGI
+569 
-578 LYYKTINRLREKDF
+578 YKTVDKLREEDF
-592 QVAENAKNIIA
+592 KYAENAKNIVSA
-603 ADSAFKNARLLT
+603 NGAFKNAYSLT
-615 EFPVIKLKNNINDI
+615 KFPVIKLKDNIRDI
-629 SYIFAGCVKL
+629 SYIFAGCDKI
-639 TGDELKRNL
+639 TSDELNRNL
-648 SVWNLS
+648 SAWKLS
-654 GPLNMSHAFFFD
+654 G
-666 SNLDYIDMAPFKN
+666 
-679 SSITDMTYLFSEDP
+679 
-693 NLVTISNTRDLNISE
+693 DLNIREAFRDCHSLE
-708 CTSLLST
+708 RIDMSVFRNCNITDSSSVFSTCKKLKTIANIGNLNISKADGMSYLFYECNALTQLDLSNWDTGNIQYMISTFDGCNNLIELNCSTWNTSRVYNMQLAFYNCNSLETIPVRDWDTRSVMYMDKTFGNCTSLVNL
-715 FENCQKLTSIDVSK
+715 
-729 WNTSKVRSIGAMF
+729 
-742 SKCYLLENIDVSK
+742 DVSK
-755 WDVSKVGYMPNAFN
+755 WDTSKVVELTNTFYHCSSLKTLDVSKWKTSNVLRSDSLFAG
-769 FCSKLKSLDVSK
+769 CEKLTSLDVSK
-781 WDTSSL
+781 WDTGNITTASSMFSACRAL
-787 ETMVYI
+787 T
-793 FNNCSSLQSLD
+793 SLD
-804 VSKWNTSKVTDMS
+804 VSKWNTSKMTNISSM
-817 GVFNIC
+817 FNGC
-823 RSLTTLDV
+823 TALTTLDV
-831 SKWDTSK
+831 SKWDTSNVTNMK
-838 CTGMYNMF
+838 SIFSSCPSLTTLDASKWNTGKVIDMSGVFSY
-846 ASCSSL
+846 CKSL
-852 QSLDLSR
+852 TSL
-859 WDVSKVKVMTYMFHN
+859 DVSKWDTNKVVDMNYVFSN
-874 NSKLTNIGD
+874 CEKLTSLD
-883 VSKWNTSSCIN
+883 VSKWNTSNVTNMRAMFSGCSGLTSLDISKWN
-894 TNYMFNNC
+894 TANVTDLSSLFAFDNKLASLDISKWNTGKVTNMGQMFN
-902 TSLENIDVSKWDTSK
+902 
-917 IENMG
+917 
-922 IMFCNCSSFTSLDLS
+922 FCLKLTSLDLS
-937 KWKTGNV
+937 TWNTSKVTSMW
-944 KAMPQLVSGCKN
+944 AMFNSCTS
-956 LTTIGDVSKWD
+956 LTTVKINNWD
-967 TSKVTD
+967 TSKVTN
-973 MRATFGG
+973 MKKMFGD
-980 CQKLQS
+980 CT
-986 IDVSKWNTSS
+986 N
-996 ATDMSFMF
+996 
-1004 YLCRT
+1004 
-1009 LTTIDI
+1009 LTTIEGVLDLK
-1015 SKWDTSK
+1015 SCNDYEDMFLSC
-1022 VIKFNNIFDGC
+1022 NNI
-1033 DNLQSV
+1033 
-1039 GNLSNLNLNNAIDIA
+1039 
-1054 FAFNRC
+1054 
-1060 EKITELDVSNW
+1060 
-1071 GLRKID
+1071 
-1077 SMYALFNN
+1077 
-1085 CPNLREIHGI
+1085 
-1095 ENWNLSSARNMNSMF
+1095 
-1110 YGCKSLVS
+1110 
-1118 LNISGWDTSN
+1118 
-1128 VKFMNNMFGGCESLT
+1128 
-1143 TITGIL
+1143 
-1149 DFRSCT
+1149 
-1155 TYENMFNDCLKLTS
+1155 TS

-1183 RGARIDKSKVTV
+1183 RKARIDKSKVTV

>member
-28 ITVKHDGKSYTKTF
+28 ITVKHDGKSYTETF

-103 INVRLTDPG
+103 INVHLTEPG

-206 DIVSASI
+206 DIVSATI

-227 KVRATNFDNI
+227 KVRATNFDNV

-264 YRGKTF
+264 YKGKTF

-282 QFSVEANPG
+282 QFSVESNPG

-356 EFEIVPEVGYNAG
+356 EFEIVPETGYNAG
-369 TLNKLSAVVDGVN
+369 TLDKLSAVVDGVN
-382 ITVSATPAEIKKYN
+382 ITVSATPAEIKKFN

-418 GTYTENTTLKFQYG
+418 GTYTENTVLKFQYG

-448 RNPNSITMNKDNTLI
+448 RNPNSITMNKDNTLL

-513 PESIN
+513 PVYIQ
-518 VGNLDTYELH
+518 VGTLSATEFTN
-528 YIKENKTVTATPAS
+528 IKENKTVTATPATIKPADLSNFVMLRYPFPAGKTAS
-542 YKPINLTEYVMRKYP
+542 YADMT
-557 LGEST
+557 
-562 DYRDIQV
+562 V
-569 GLAPVSTGI
+569 GYAPSNTGFI
-578 LYYKTINRLREKDF
+578 FYKTIDKLRENDF
-592 QVAENAKNIIA
+592 QFAEKAKIITA
-603 ADSAFKNARLLT
+603 ATGVFKNARLVT
-615 EFPVIKLKNNINDI
+615 KFPVIKLKNNINDI
-629 SYIFAGCVKL
+629 NSIFAGCSKL

-648 SVWNLS
+648 SVWDLS
-654 GPLNMSHAFFFD
+654 GPLNMSSAFYYD
-666 SNLDYIDMAPFKN
+666 SSLDYIDMAPFNK
-679 SSITDMTYLFSEDP
+679 SSITNISNLFSDDS
-693 NLVTISNTRDLNISE
+693 NLTTISNIRDLNTSE
-708 CTSLLST
+708 CTSFLT
-715 FENCQKLTSIDVSK
+715 VFANCEKLQSVDVSK
-729 WNTSKVRSIGAMF
+729 WNTSKVTDIGNMF
-742 SKCYLLENIDVSK
+742 YGCQTLQTIDVSK
-755 WDVSKVGYMPNAFN
+755 WNTSNVTAMYSAFSK
-769 FCSKLKSLDVSK
+769 CQK
-781 WDTSSL
+781 
-787 ETMVYI
+787 
-793 FNNCSSLQSLD
+793 LQSLD
-804 VSKWNTSKVTDMS
+804 VSKWNTSNVVNMNSMFNNCSSLTSLDVSKWNTSNVTDM
-817 GVFNIC
+817 GDMFNSC
-823 RSLTTLDV
+823 QKLQSLDVSKWNTSNVTKMRHMFTYCSSLTTLDV
-831 SKWDTSK
+831 SKWNTSNV
-838 CTGMYNMF
+838 TDMSLMLGY
-846 ASCSSL
+846 CSSL
-852 QSLDLSR
+852 TTL
-859 WDVSKVKVMTYMFHN
+859 
-874 NSKLTNIGD
+874 D
-883 VSKWNTSSCIN
+883 VSKWNTSN
-894 TNYMFNNC
+894 VKYMSAIFSKC
-902 TSLENIDVSKWDTSK
+902 SKLQSLDVSNWDTSK
-917 IENMG
+917 TTSMG
-922 IMFCNCSSFTSLDLS
+922 YLFSDCSSLTSLDLS
-937 KWKTGNV
+937 N
-944 KAMPQLVSGCKN
+944 
-956 LTTIGDVSKWD
+956 WD
-967 TSKVTD
+967 TSKVTE
-973 MRATFGG
+973 M
-980 CQKLQS
+980 
-986 IDVSKWNTSS
+986 
-996 ATDMSFMF
+996 
-1004 YLCRT
+1004 
-1009 LTTIDI
+1009 
-1015 SKWDTSK
+1015 
-1022 VIKFNNIFDGC
+1022 
-1033 DNLQSV
+1033 
-1039 GNLSNLNLNNAIDIA
+1039 
-1054 FAFNRC
+1054 
-1060 EKITELDVSNW
+1060 
-1071 GLRKID
+1071 
-1077 SMYALFNN
+1077 
-1085 CPNLREIHGI
+1085 H
-1095 ENWNLSSARNMNSMF
+1095 SMF
-1110 YGCKSLVS
+1110 EGCR
-1118 LNISGWDTSN
+1118 
-1128 VKFMNNMFGGCESLT
+1128 SLT
-1143 TITGIL
+1143 TITGVL
-1149 DFRSCT
+1149 DFKSCKI
-1155 TYENMFNDCLKLTS
+1155 YYYGVFKYCDNLTS
-1169 VKVKNLPT
+1169 VKVKNLPV

-1183 RGARIDKSKVTV
+1183 RDAKIDKSKVTV

>member
-6 IKPPVKSDSPFTVN
+6 IKPPVKSDRPFTVN

-28 ITVKHDGKSYTKTF
+28 ITVKHDGKSYTETF

-103 INVRLTDPG
+103 INVHLTDPG

-206 DIVSASI
+206 DIVSATI

-264 YRGKTF
+264 YKGKTF

-282 QFSVEANPG
+282 KFTVEADQG
-291 WTAGVLNV
+291 WTAGNLNV
-299 DADYTV
+299 DPDYTV
-305 AGLEPLEVTVS
+305 VGTEPLEVTVS
-316 DAEPVMYTVT
+316 DAEPITYTVT
-326 PIQTPHQTIY
+326 PVQTPHQTIY

-342 RSSTPVRVPSGTRV
+342 RSSTPVKVPSGTRV
-356 EFEIVPEVGYNAG
+356 EFEIVPDPGYEAG
-369 TLNKLSAVVDGVN
+369 VLDKTYAVIEGENV
-382 ITVSATPAEIKKYN
+382 TVSATAAEIKQYI

-418 GTYTENTTLKFQYG
+418 GTYTENTVLKFQYG

-503 SCTFGIETSD
+503 SCTFGIETSNPAD
-513 PESIN
+513 II
-518 VGNLDTYELH
+518 VGTLSNTEFTN
-528 YIKENKTVTATPAS
+528 IKENKTVTATPATLRPADLTNFVELRYPYPDNS
-542 YKPINLTEYVMRKYP
+542 YTFDDVTMGKKPTHGNYLF
-557 LGEST
+557 
-562 DYRDIQV
+562 
-569 GLAPVSTGI
+569 
-578 LYYKTINRLREKDF
+578 YKTVDKLREEDF
-592 QVAENAKNIIA
+592 KYAENAKNIVSA
-603 ADSAFKNARLLT
+603 NGAFKNAYSLT
-615 EFPVIKLKNNINDI
+615 KFPVLKLKDNIRDI
-629 SYIFAGCVKL
+629 SYIFAGCDKI
-639 TGDELKRNL
+639 TSDELNRNL
-648 SVWNLS
+648 SAWKLS
-654 GPLNMSHAFFFD
+654 G
-666 SNLDYIDMAPFKN
+666 
-679 SSITDMTYLFSEDP
+679 
-693 NLVTISNTRDLNISE
+693 DLNIREAFRDCHSLERIDMSAFRNCNITDSSSVFSTCKKLKTIANIGNLNISKADGMSYLFYE
-708 CTSLLST
+708 CNALTQLDLSNWDIGNIQYMIAT
-715 FENCQKLTSIDVSK
+715 FDGCNNLTELNCST
-729 WNTSKVRSIGAMF
+729 WNTSKVYNMQLAFYNCNS
-742 SKCYLLENIDVSK
+742 LETIPVRDWNTKNVMYMDKAFGNCTSLVNLDVSK
-755 WDVSKVGYMPNAFN
+755 WDTSKVVELTNTFYHCSSLKTLDVSKWKTSNVLRANSLFSG
-769 FCSKLKSLDVSK
+769 CEKLTSLDVSK
-781 WDTSSL
+781 WDTGNITTASG
-787 ETMVYI
+787 M
-793 FNNCSSLQSLD
+793 FNACRALTSLD
-804 VSKWNTSKVTDMS
+804 VSKWNTSKMTNISSMFNSCTALTTLDVSKWNTSNVTNMKSIFSSCPSLTTLDASKWNTGKVTDMS
-817 GVFNIC
+817 GTFSYCI
-823 RSLTTLDV
+823 SLTSLDV

-838 CTGMYNMF
+838 VVDMNYIFSNCE
-846 ASCSSL
+846 
-852 QSLDLSR
+852 
-859 WDVSKVKVMTYMFHN
+859 
-874 NSKLTNIGD
+874 KLTTLD
-883 VSKWNTSSCIN
+883 VSKWNTSNVTNMRAMFSGCSGLTSLDISKWN
-894 TNYMFNNC
+894 TANVTDLSSLFAFDNKLTSLDISKWNTGKVTNMGQMFN
-902 TSLENIDVSKWDTSK
+902 
-917 IENMG
+917 
-922 IMFCNCSSFTSLDLS
+922 FCLKLTSLDLS
-937 KWKTGNV
+937 TWNTSKVTSMW
-944 KAMPQLVSGCKN
+944 AMFNSCTS
-956 LTTIGDVSKWD
+956 LTTVKINNWD
-967 TSKVTD
+967 TSKVTN
-973 MRATFGG
+973 M
-980 CQKLQS
+980 K
-986 IDVSKWNTSS
+986 K
-996 ATDMSFMF
+996 MF
-1004 YLCRT
+1004 SDCT
-1009 LTTIDI
+1009 NLTTIEGVLDLK
-1015 SKWDTSK
+1015 SCNDYEDMFLSC
-1022 VIKFNNIFDGC
+1022 NNI
-1033 DNLQSV
+1033 
-1039 GNLSNLNLNNAIDIA
+1039 
-1054 FAFNRC
+1054 
-1060 EKITELDVSNW
+1060 
-1071 GLRKID
+1071 
-1077 SMYALFNN
+1077 
-1085 CPNLREIHGI
+1085 
-1095 ENWNLSSARNMNSMF
+1095 
-1110 YGCKSLVS
+1110 
-1118 LNISGWDTSN
+1118 TS
-1128 VKFMNNMFGGCESLT
+1128 
-1143 TITGIL
+1143 I
-1149 DFRSCT
+1149 
-1155 TYENMFNDCLKLTS
+1155 
-1169 VKVKNLPT
+1169 KVKNLPT

-1183 RGARIDKSKVTV
+1183 KKARISKDKVTV

>member
-28 ITVKHDGKSYTKTF
+28 ITVKHDGKSYTQTF

-103 INVRLTDPG
+103 INVHLTEPG

-206 DIVSASI
+206 DIVSATI
-213 EAEEGYKPGLLNRT
+213 KAEEGYKPGLLNRT

-264 YRGKTF
+264 YKGKTF

-316 DAEPVMYTVT
+316 DAEPVMYIVT
-326 PIQTPHQTIY
+326 PVQTPHQTIY

-369 TLNKLSAVVDGVN
+369 TLDKLSAIVDGVN
-382 ITVSATPAEIKKYN
+382 ITVSATSAEIKKYN

-418 GTYTENTTLKFQYG
+418 GTYTENTVLKFQYG

-503 SCTFGIETSD
+503 SCTFGIETSNPVD
-513 PESIN
+513 II
-518 VGNLDTYELH
+518 VGTLSVTEFTN
-528 YIKENKTVTATPAS
+528 IKENKTVTATPATLR
-542 YKPINLTEYVMRKYP
+542 PANLTNFVELRYP
-557 LGEST
+557 YPDNSYTFDDVTMGKKPTHGNYLF
-562 DYRDIQV
+562 
-569 GLAPVSTGI
+569 
-578 LYYKTINRLREKDF
+578 YKTVDKLREEDF
-592 QVAENAKNIIA
+592 KYAENAKNIVSA
-603 ADSAFKNARLLT
+603 NSAFKNAYSLT
-615 EFPVIKLKNNINDI
+615 KFPVIKLKDNIRDI
-629 SYIFAGCVKL
+629 SYIFAGCDKL
-639 TGDELKRNL
+639 TSDELNRNL
-648 SVWNLS
+648 SAWKLS
-654 GPLNMSHAFFFD
+654 G
-666 SNLDYIDMAPFKN
+666 
-679 SSITDMTYLFSEDP
+679 
-693 NLVTISNTRDLNISE
+693 DLNIREVFRDCHSLERIDMSAFRNCNITDFSSVFSTCKKLKTIANIGNLNISKADGISYLFYE
-708 CTSLLST
+708 CNALTQLDLSNWDTSNIQYMIATFDGCNNLTELNCST
-715 FENCQKLTSIDVSK
+715 
-729 WNTSKVRSIGAMF
+729 WNTSKVYNMQLAFYNCNS
-742 SKCYLLENIDVSK
+742 LETIPVRDWDTRNVIYMDKTFGNCTSLVNLDVSK
-755 WDVSKVGYMPNAFN
+755 WDTSKVVELTNTFYHCSSLKTLDVSKWKTSNVLRADSLFAV
-769 FCSKLKSLDVSK
+769 CEKLASLDVSK
-781 WDTSSL
+781 WDTGNITTASSMFSTCRAL
-787 ETMVYI
+787 T
-793 FNNCSSLQSLD
+793 SLD
-804 VSKWNTSKVTDMS
+804 VSKWNTSKMTNISSMFNGCVT
-817 GVFNIC
+817 
-823 RSLTTLDV
+823 LTTLDV
-831 SKWDTSK
+831 SKWDTSNV
-838 CTGMYNMF
+838 TNMKSIF
-846 ASCSSL
+846 SSCPSL
-852 QSLDLSR
+852 TTL
-859 WDVSKVKVMTYMFHN
+859 
-874 NSKLTNIGD
+874 D
-883 VSKWNTSSCIN
+883 VSKWNTGKVIDMSGVFSYCKSL
-894 TNYMFNNC
+894 
-902 TSLENIDVSKWDTSK
+902 TSL
-917 IENMG
+917 
-922 IMFCNCSSFTSLDLS
+922 
-937 KWKTGNV
+937 
-944 KAMPQLVSGCKN
+944 
-956 LTTIGDVSKWD
+956 DVSKWD
-967 TSKVTD
+967 TSKVVD
-973 MRATFGG
+973 MNYIFSN
-980 CQKLQS
+980 CEKLTTL
-986 IDVSKWNTSS
+986 DVSKWNTSNVTNMR
-996 ATDMSFMF
+996 AMF
-1004 YLCRT
+1004 SGCSG
-1009 LTTIDI
+1009 LTSLDI
-1015 SKWDTSK
+1015 SKWNTANVTDLSSLFAFDNKLTSLDISKWNTGKVTNMGQMFNFCLKLTSLDLSTWNTSKVTSMWAMFNSCTSLTTVKINNWDTSK
-1022 VIKFNNIFDGC
+1022 VTNMK
-1033 DNLQSV
+1033 
-1039 GNLSNLNLNNAIDIA
+1039 
-1054 FAFNRC
+1054 
-1060 EKITELDVSNW
+1060 K
-1071 GLRKID
+1071 
-1077 SMYALFNN
+1077 LFSDCTN
-1085 CPNLREIHGI
+1085 
-1095 ENWNLSSARNMNSMF
+1095 
-1110 YGCKSLVS
+1110 
-1118 LNISGWDTSN
+1118 
-1128 VKFMNNMFGGCESLT
+1128 LT
-1143 TITGIL
+1143 TIEGVL
-1149 DFRSCT
+1149 DLKSCND
-1155 TYENMFNDCLKLTS
+1155 YEDMFLSCNNITS

-1183 RGARIDKSKVTV
+1183 RNARISKDKVTV

>member
-6 IKPPVKSDSPFTVN
+6 IKPPVKSDSPFTIN

-28 ITVKHDGKSYTKTF
+28 ITVKHDGKSYTQTF

-68 IKEAIDLASNSTT
+68 ITEAIDLASNSTT

-103 INVRLTDPG
+103 INVHLTEPG

-206 DIVSASI
+206 DIVSATI

-237 VFKASAAGK
+237 IFKASAAGK

-259 TITAV
+259 MITAV
-264 YRGKTF
+264 YKGKTF

-282 QFSVEANPG
+282 QFSVEASPG

-326 PIQTPHQTIY
+326 PVQTPHQTIY

-369 TLNKLSAVVDGVN
+369 TLDKLSAVVDGVN
-382 ITVSATPAEIKKYN
+382 ITVSATPAEIKKFN

-403 EAHTTLKVTKDGTVF
+403 EAHTTLKVTKDGTLF
-418 GTYTENTTLKFQYG
+418 GTYTENTVLKFQYG

-486 MYKGVKK
+486 VYKGVKK

-503 SCTFGIETSD
+503 SCTFGIETSNPVD
-513 PESIN
+513 II
-518 VGNLDTYELH
+518 VGTLSVTEFTN
-528 YIKENKTVTATPAS
+528 IKENKTVTATPATLR
-542 YKPINLTEYVMRKYP
+542 PANLTNFVELRYP
-557 LGEST
+557 YPDTSYTFDDVTMGKKPTHGNYLF
-562 DYRDIQV
+562 
-569 GLAPVSTGI
+569 
-578 LYYKTINRLREKDF
+578 YKTVDKLREEDF
-592 QVAENAKNIIA
+592 KYAENAKNIVA
-603 ADSAFKNARLLT
+603 ANGAFKNAYSLT
-615 EFPVIKLKNNINDI
+615 KFPVIKLKDNIRDI
-629 SYIFAGCVKL
+629 SYIFAGCDKL
-639 TGDELKRNL
+639 SSDDLNRNL
-648 SVWNLS
+648 SAWKLS
-654 GPLNMSHAFFFD
+654 G
-666 SNLDYIDMAPFKN
+666 NLDISDAFRNCPSLERIDMNVFRN
-679 SSITDMTYLFSEDP
+679 CNITKLSTLFSSDTKLK
-693 NLVTISNTRDLNISE
+693 NITNIGNMNISKADGISYVFSNCSALTQLDLSNWDTSNIQYMIGTFSG
-708 CTSLLST
+708 CTNLT
-715 FENCQKLTSIDVSK
+715 EINCSG
-729 WNTSKVRSIGAMF
+729 WNTSKVYNMQAAFYNCKSLQTLPVRDWDTRSVMYMDNAF
-742 SKCYLLENIDVSK
+742 AYCESLTNLDVSK
-755 WDVSKVGYMPNAFN
+755 WDTSKVVELTNVFYHCSSLTTLDVSKWKTTNVLRAENLFAV
-769 FCSKLKSLDVSK
+769 CEKLTSLDVSK
-781 WDTSSL
+781 WDTSNITTANAMFSACRAL
-787 ETMVYI
+787 TNLDVSKWNTSKMKNTASM
-793 FNNCSSLQSLD
+793 FASCAKLTSLD
-804 VSKWNTSKVTDMS
+804 VSKWNTSSIRDMNS
-817 GVFNIC
+817 MFNTCSSLTNIDVSRWNTSNVFNMSAVFARC
-823 RSLTTLDV
+823 DSLTTVDV
-831 SKWDTSK
+831 SNWDTGNAINLAYIFSNCTSLTAVDVSRWNTSKATNMAGIFAGCSKLTSVDVSRWNTSKVQYMNNLFAFCYLLPSLAISGWDTSNVRD
-838 CTGMYNMF
+838 MHELFN
-846 ASCSSL
+846 SCKKVT
-852 QSLDLSR
+852 SLDLSR
-859 WDVSKVKVMTYMFHN
+859 
-874 NSKLTNIGD
+874 
-883 VSKWNTSSCIN
+883 
-894 TNYMFNNC
+894 
-902 TSLENIDVSKWDTSK
+902 
-917 IENMG
+917 
-922 IMFCNCSSFTSLDLS
+922 
-937 KWKTGNV
+937 
-944 KAMPQLVSGCKN
+944 
-956 LTTIGDVSKWD
+956 WD

-973 MRATFGG
+973 MGA
-980 CQKLQS
+980 
-986 IDVSKWNTSS
+986 
-996 ATDMSFMF
+996 MF
-1004 YLCRT
+1004 VYCDA
-1009 LTTIDI
+1009 LTTIKI
-1015 SKWDTSK
+1015 NNWDTSK
-1022 VIKFNNIFDGC
+1022 V
-1033 DNLQSV
+1033 
-1039 GNLSNLNLNNAIDIA
+1039 
-1054 FAFNRC
+1054 
-1060 EKITELDVSNW
+1060 T
-1071 GLRKID
+1071 
-1077 SMYALFNN
+1077 
-1085 CPNLREIHGI
+1085 
-1095 ENWNLSSARNMNSMF
+1095 NMNQMF
-1110 YGCKSLVS
+1110 KECT
-1118 LNISGWDTSN
+1118 N
-1128 VKFMNNMFGGCESLT
+1128 LT
-1143 TITGIL
+1143 TIDGVL
-1149 DFRSCT
+1149 DLKACT
-1155 TYENMFNDCLKLTS
+1155 NYEYMFSRCDSLTS

-1183 RGARIDKSKVTV
+1183 NTAKIDKSKVTV

>member
-28 ITVKHDGKSYTKTF
+28 ITVKHDGKSYTQTF

-103 INVRLTDPG
+103 INVHLTDPG

-206 DIVSASI
+206 DIVSATI

-264 YRGKTF
+264 YKGKTF

-326 PIQTPHQTIY
+326 PVQTPHQTIY

-356 EFEIVPEVGYNAG
+356 EFEIVPETGYNAG
-369 TLNKLSAVVDGVN
+369 TLDKLSAVVDGVN
-382 ITVSATPAEIKKYN
+382 ITVSATPAEIKKYD
-396 LNIVFDP
+396 LRIVFDP

-418 GTYTENTTLKFQYG
+418 GTYTESIVLKFQYG

-448 RNPNSITMNKDNTLI
+448 RNPNSITMNKDNTLV

-503 SCTFGIETSD
+503 SCTFGIETSNPAD
-513 PESIN
+513 II
-518 VGNLDTYELH
+518 VGTLSNTEFTN
-528 YIKENKTVTATPAS
+528 IKENKTVTATPATLRPADLSNFVELRYPYPDNS
-542 YKPINLTEYVMRKYP
+542 YSLDDVSIGKKPTHTNYLF
-557 LGEST
+557 
-562 DYRDIQV
+562 
-569 GLAPVSTGI
+569 
-578 LYYKTINRLREKDF
+578 YKTIDKMREEDF
-592 QVAENAKNIIA
+592 NYAENAKNIVS
-603 ADSAFKNARLLT
+603 ADAAFKNAYNLT
-615 EFPVIKLKNNINDI
+615 KFPVLKLKDNIRDI
-629 SYIFAGCVKL
+629 SYIFAGCDKL
-639 TGDELKRNL
+639 TSDELNRNL
-648 SVWNLS
+648 SAWKLS
-654 GPLNMSHAFFFD
+654 G
-666 SNLDYIDMAPFKN
+666 
-679 SSITDMTYLFSEDP
+679 
-693 NLVTISNTRDLNISE
+693 DLNIEETFRGCPSLE
-708 CTSLLST
+708 RIDMNVFKDCTITKLGFLFSSDKKLKNIANIRNLNISKAEAISYVFYDCIELTQLDLSNWDTRNVRYMIGTFDGCTKLTEINCSRWNTSKVYNMQLAFYNCKSLQTIPVRDWDTRGLCYMDKAFANCESLTNLDVSKWDTSNIVELTNT
-715 FENCQKLTSIDVSK
+715 FYRCSSLKTLDVSKWKTSNVERTEKLFNNCEKLTSLDVSKWDTGNITTANAMFSACRALTNLDVSK
-729 WNTSKVRSIGAMF
+729 WNTSKMKDVSYMF
-742 SKCYLLENIDVSK
+742 SS
-755 WDVSKVGYMPNAFN
+755 
-769 FCSKLKSLDVSK
+769 CSKL
-781 WDTSSL
+781 T
-787 ETMVYI
+787 
-793 FNNCSSLQSLD
+793 SLD
-804 VSKWNTSKVTDMS
+804 VSKWNTSNIRTMDSMFSDCISLTNIDVSRWNTSKVIAMS
-817 GVFNIC
+817 GLFNHC
-823 RSLTTLDV
+823 DSLTTIDV
-831 SKWDTSK
+831 SNLDTSNTISLSYIFSNCGSLTTVDVSRWKTGNATTIAGMFAGCTKLTSVDVSRWNTGKVQSMNNLFAFCYLLPSIDVSGWDTSSVID
-838 CTGMYNMF
+838 MHEVFN
-846 ASCSSL
+846 SCKKVT
-852 QSLDLSR
+852 SLDLSR
-859 WDVSKVKVMTYMFHN
+859 WN
-874 NSKLTNIGD
+874 
-883 VSKWNTSSCIN
+883 
-894 TNYMFNNC
+894 
-902 TSLENIDVSKWDTSK
+902 
-917 IENMG
+917 
-922 IMFCNCSSFTSLDLS
+922 
-937 KWKTGNV
+937 
-944 KAMPQLVSGCKN
+944 
-956 LTTIGDVSKWD
+956 

-973 MRATFGG
+973 MRAMFIYCDALT
-980 CQKLQS
+980 S
-986 IDVSKWNTSS
+986 IKINN
-996 ATDMSFMF
+996 
-1004 YLCRT
+1004 
-1009 LTTIDI
+1009 
-1015 SKWDTSK
+1015 WDTSK
-1022 VIKFNNIFDGC
+1022 V
-1033 DNLQSV
+1033 
-1039 GNLSNLNLNNAIDIA
+1039 
-1054 FAFNRC
+1054 
-1060 EKITELDVSNW
+1060 
-1071 GLRKID
+1071 
-1077 SMYALFNN
+1077 
-1085 CPNLREIHGI
+1085 
-1095 ENWNLSSARNMNSMF
+1095 RNMNKMF
-1110 YGCKSLVS
+1110 EECR
-1118 LNISGWDTSN
+1118 N
-1128 VKFMNNMFGGCESLT
+1128 LT
-1143 TITGIL
+1143 TIDGVFDL
-1149 DFRSCT
+1149 KSCT
-1155 TYENMFNDCLKLTS
+1155 DYENMFSQCDSLTS
-1169 VKVKNLPT
+1169 IKVKNLPT

-1183 RGARIDKSKVTV
+1183 RGARISKDKVTV

>member
-103 INVRLTDPG
+103 INVHLTEPG

-152 PGPGDIQENFTIAA
+152 PGPGDIQENFTIVA

-206 DIVSASI
+206 DIVSATI

-264 YRGKTF
+264 YKGKTF

-326 PIQTPHQTIY
+326 PVQTPHQTIY

-356 EFEIVPEVGYNAG
+356 EFEIVPETGYNAG
-369 TLNKLSAVVDGVN
+369 TLDKLSAVVDGVN
-382 ITVSATPAEIKKYN
+382 INVSATPAEIKKYN
-396 LNIVFDP
+396 LKIVFDP

-418 GTYTENTTLKFQYG
+418 GTYTENTVLQFQYG

-493 TESFVVEYGD
+493 TDSFVVEYGD
-503 SCTFGIETSD
+503 SCTFGIETSNPVD
-513 PESIN
+513 II
-518 VGNLDTYELH
+518 VGTLSATEFTN
-528 YIKENKTVTATPAS
+528 IKENKTVTATPATL
-542 YKPINLTEYVMRKYP
+542 KPADLSNFVILRYP
-557 LGEST
+557 YPGNDYTT
-562 DYRDIQV
+562 DDNNIGKKPTHGNYIF
-569 GLAPVSTGI
+569 
-578 LYYKTINRLREKDF
+578 YKTIDKLREEDF
-592 QVAENAKNIIA
+592 KYAENAKNIVA
-603 ADSAFKNARLLT
+603 ANGAFKNAYSLT
-615 EFPVIKLKNNINDI
+615 KFPVIKLKDNIRDI
-629 SYIFAGCVKL
+629 SYIFAGCDKL
-639 TGDELKRNL
+639 TSDELNRNL
-648 SVWNLS
+648 SAWKLS
-654 GPLNMSHAFFFD
+654 GDLDISDAFRNCP
-666 SNLDYIDMAPFKN
+666 SLERIDMNAFRN
-679 SSITDMTYLFSEDP
+679 CNITKLSTLFSSDTKLK
-693 NLVTISNTRDLNISE
+693 NITNIGNMNISKVDGISYVFSNCSALTQLDLSNWDTRNVQYMIGTFSG
-708 CTSLLST
+708 CTNLI
-715 FENCQKLTSIDVSK
+715 EINCSG
-729 WNTSKVRSIGAMF
+729 WNTSKVYNIQAAFYNCKSLQTLPVRDWDARSVMYMDNAFAYCG
-742 SKCYLLENIDVSK
+742 SLTNLDVSK
-755 WDVSKVGYMPNAFN
+755 WDTSKVVELTNVFYHCSSLTTLDVSKWKTTNVLRAENLFAV
-769 FCSKLKSLDVSK
+769 CEKLTSLDVSK
-781 WDTSSL
+781 WDTSKMKNTASMFASCTKL
-787 ETMVYI
+787 T
-793 FNNCSSLQSLD
+793 SLD
-804 VSKWNTSKVTDMS
+804 VSKWNTSSIGDMNS
-817 GVFNIC
+817 MFNTCSSLTNIDVSRWNTSNVFNMSAVFARCESLTSVDVSNWDTGNAINLSYIFSNC
-823 RSLTTLDV
+823 TSLTTADV
-831 SKWDTSK
+831 SRWNTSKATNIAGIFAGCSKLTSVDVSRWNTSNVQYMNNLFAFCYLLPSIDVSGWDTSNVRD
-838 CTGMYNMF
+838 MHELFN
-846 ASCSSL
+846 SCKKVT
-852 QSLDLSR
+852 SLDLSR
-859 WDVSKVKVMTYMFHN
+859 WN
-874 NSKLTNIGD
+874 
-883 VSKWNTSSCIN
+883 
-894 TNYMFNNC
+894 
-902 TSLENIDVSKWDTSK
+902 
-917 IENMG
+917 
-922 IMFCNCSSFTSLDLS
+922 
-937 KWKTGNV
+937 
-944 KAMPQLVSGCKN
+944 
-956 LTTIGDVSKWD
+956 

-973 MRATFGG
+973 MRA
-980 CQKLQS
+980 
-986 IDVSKWNTSS
+986 
-996 ATDMSFMF
+996 MF
-1004 YLCRT
+1004 VYCDA
-1009 LTTIDI
+1009 LTTIKI
-1015 SKWDTSK
+1015 NNWDTSK
-1022 VIKFNNIFDGC
+1022 V
-1033 DNLQSV
+1033 
-1039 GNLSNLNLNNAIDIA
+1039 
-1054 FAFNRC
+1054 
-1060 EKITELDVSNW
+1060 T
-1071 GLRKID
+1071 
-1077 SMYALFNN
+1077 
-1085 CPNLREIHGI
+1085 
-1095 ENWNLSSARNMNSMF
+1095 NMNQMF
-1110 YGCKSLVS
+1110 KECT
-1118 LNISGWDTSN
+1118 N
-1128 VKFMNNMFGGCESLT
+1128 LT
-1143 TITGIL
+1143 TIDGVL
-1149 DFRSCT
+1149 DLKACT
-1155 TYENMFNDCLKLTS
+1155 NYEYMFSRCDSLTS

-1183 RGARIDKSKVTV
+1183 NTAKIDKSKVTV

>member
-1 MRNKT
+1 MRTKT
-6 IKPPVKSDSPFTVN
+6 IKPPVKSNRPFTVN

-28 ITVKHDGKSYTKTF
+28 ITVKHDGKSYTETF

-68 IKEAIDLASNSTT
+68 IKEAIDLASTSTT

-103 INVRLTDPG
+103 INVHLTEPG

-143 NYDPGTSDH
+143 NYDPGTPDH

-206 DIVSASI
+206 DIVSATI

-264 YRGKTF
+264 YKGKTF

-282 QFSVEANPG
+282 QFSVEASPG

-369 TLNKLSAVVDGVN
+369 TLDKLSAVVDGVN
-382 ITVSATPAEIKKYN
+382 ITVSATPAEIKKHN

-418 GTYTENTTLKFQYG
+418 GTYTENTVLKFQYG

-448 RNPNSITMNKDNTLI
+448 RNPNSITMDKDNTLV

-503 SCTFGIETSD
+503 SCTFGIETSNPVD
-513 PESIN
+513 II
-518 VGNLDTYELH
+518 VGTLSVTEFTN
-528 YIKENKTVTATPAS
+528 IKENKTVTATPATLR
-542 YKPINLTEYVMRKYP
+542 PANLTNFVELRYP
-557 LGEST
+557 YPDNSYSLDDVTMGKKPT
-562 DYRDIQV
+562 HGNY
-569 GLAPVSTGI
+569 LF
-578 LYYKTINRLREKDF
+578 YKTIDKLREEDF
-592 QVAENAKNIIA
+592 KYAENAKNIVSA
-603 ADSAFKNARLLT
+603 NGAFKNAYSLT
-615 EFPVIKLKNNINDI
+615 KFPVLKLKDNIRDI
-629 SYIFAGCVKL
+629 SYIFAGCDKL
-639 TGDELKRNL
+639 TSDELNRNL
-648 SVWNLS
+648 SAWKLS
-654 GPLNMSHAFFFD
+654 G
-666 SNLDYIDMAPFKN
+666 
-679 SSITDMTYLFSEDP
+679 
-693 NLVTISNTRDLNISE
+693 DLNIREVFRDCHSLE
-708 CTSLLST
+708 RIDMSVFRNCNITDSSSVFSTCKKLKTIANIGNLNISKADGMSYLFYECNALTQLDLSNWDTGNIQYMISTFNGCTNLTELNCSTWNTGKVYNLQLAFYNCNSLETIPVRDWDTRSVMYMDKAFGNCTSLVNL
-715 FENCQKLTSIDVSK
+715 
-729 WNTSKVRSIGAMF
+729 
-742 SKCYLLENIDVSK
+742 DVSK
-755 WDVSKVGYMPNAFN
+755 WDTSKVVELTNTFYHCSSLKTLDVSKWKTSNVLRTDSLFSG
-769 FCSKLKSLDVSK
+769 CEKLTSLDVSK
-781 WDTSSL
+781 WDTGNITTASGMFSACRAL
-787 ETMVYI
+787 T
-793 FNNCSSLQSLD
+793 SLD
-804 VSKWNTSKVTDMS
+804 VSKWNTSKMTNISSM
-817 GVFNIC
+817 FNSC
-823 RSLTTLDV
+823 TALTTLDV
-831 SKWDTSK
+831 SKWDTSNV
-838 CTGMYNMF
+838 TNMKSIF
-846 ASCSSL
+846 SSCPSL
-852 QSLDLSR
+852 TTLDA
-859 WDVSKVKVMTYMFHN
+859 
-874 NSKLTNIGD
+874 
-883 VSKWNTSSCIN
+883 SKWNTGKVIDMSGVFSYCKSL
-894 TNYMFNNC
+894 
-902 TSLENIDVSKWDTSK
+902 TSL
-917 IENMG
+917 
-922 IMFCNCSSFTSLDLS
+922 
-937 KWKTGNV
+937 
-944 KAMPQLVSGCKN
+944 
-956 LTTIGDVSKWD
+956 DVSKWD
-967 TSKVTD
+967 TSKVVD
-973 MRATFGG
+973 MNYVFSN
-980 CQKLQS
+980 CEKLTTL
-986 IDVSKWNTSS
+986 DVSKWNTSNVTNMRAMFS
-996 ATDMSFMF
+996 GCSGLTSLDISKWNTANVTDLLSLFAFDNKLASLDISKWNTGKVTNMGQMF
-1004 YLCRT
+1004 DFCLKLTSLDLSTWNTSKVTSMWAMFNSCT
-1009 LTTIDI
+1009 SLTTIKI
-1015 SKWDTSK
+1015 NNWDTSK
-1022 VIKFNNIFDGC
+1022 VTNMKKLF
-1033 DNLQSV
+1033 
-1039 GNLSNLNLNNAIDIA
+1039 SNCTN
-1054 FAFNRC
+1054 
-1060 EKITELDVSNW
+1060 
-1071 GLRKID
+1071 
-1077 SMYALFNN
+1077 
-1085 CPNLREIHGI
+1085 
-1095 ENWNLSSARNMNSMF
+1095 
-1110 YGCKSLVS
+1110 
-1118 LNISGWDTSN
+1118 
-1128 VKFMNNMFGGCESLT
+1128 LT
-1143 TITGIL
+1143 TIEGVL
-1149 DFRSCT
+1149 DLKSCND
-1155 TYENMFNDCLKLTS
+1155 YEDMFLSCNNITS
-1169 VKVKNLPT
+1169 IKVKNLPT

-1183 RGARIDKSKVTV
+1183 RKARISKDKVTV

>member
-1 MRNKT
+1 MRTKT
-6 IKPPVKSDSPFTVN
+6 IKPPVKSNRPFTVN

-28 ITVKHDGKSYTKTF
+28 ITVKHDGKSYTETF
-42 TIPAGKVLNYKSY
+42 TIPAGKILNYKSY

-103 INVRLTDPG
+103 INVHLTDPG

-264 YRGKTF
+264 YKGKTF

-369 TLNKLSAVVDGVN
+369 TLDKLSAVVDGVN

-418 GTYTENTTLKFQYG
+418 GTYTENTVLKFQYG

-448 RNPNSITMNKDNTLI
+448 RNPNSITMNKDNTLV

-493 TESFVVEYGD
+493 TDSFVVEYGD

-513 PESIN
+513 PVDII
-518 VGNLDTYELH
+518 VGTLSNTEFTN
-528 YIKENKTVTATPAS
+528 IKENKTVTATPATLR
-542 YKPINLTEYVMRKYP
+542 PANLTNFVELRYP
-557 LGEST
+557 YPDNSYTFDDVTMGKKPTHGNYLF
-562 DYRDIQV
+562 
-569 GLAPVSTGI
+569 
-578 LYYKTINRLREKDF
+578 YKTVDKLREEDF
-592 QVAENAKNIIA
+592 NYAENAKNIVS
-603 ADSAFKNARLLT
+603 ADGAFKNAYSLT
-615 EFPVIKLKNNINDI
+615 KFPVIKLKDNIRDI
-629 SYIFAGCVKL
+629 SYIFAGCDKI
-639 TGDELKRNL
+639 TSDELNRNL
-648 SVWNLS
+648 SAWKLS
-654 GPLNMSHAFFFD
+654 G
-666 SNLDYIDMAPFKN
+666 
-679 SSITDMTYLFSEDP
+679 
-693 NLVTISNTRDLNISE
+693 DLNIREVFRDCHSLE
-708 CTSLLST
+708 RIDMSVFRNCNITDSSSVFSTCKKLKTIANIGNLNISKADGMSYLFYECNALTQLDLSNWDTGNIQYMISTFNGCTNLTELNCSTWNTGKVYNLQLAFLNCKSLETIPVRDWDTRSLMYMDKAFAYCTSLTNLDVSKWDTSKVVEMTSVFYQCSSLKTLDVSKWKTSNIIRADSLFGVCEKLASLDVSKWDTSNIITASSMFST
-715 FENCQKLTSIDVSK
+715 CRALTSLDVSKWNTSKMTNISSMFNGCVTLTTLDVSKWDTINVTNMKSIFSSCPSLTTLDVSK
-729 WNTSKVRSIGAMF
+729 WNTSKVYDMSGAF
-742 SKCYLLENIDVSK
+742 SYC
-755 WDVSKVGYMPNAFN
+755 
-769 FCSKLKSLDVSK
+769 KSL
-781 WDTSSL
+781 T
-787 ETMVYI
+787 
-793 FNNCSSLQSLD
+793 SLD
-804 VSKWNTSKVTDMS
+804 VSKWNTSKVVDMNY
-817 GVFNIC
+817 VFSNC
-823 RSLTTLDV
+823 EKLTTLDV
-831 SKWDTSK
+831 SKWDTSNV
-838 CTGMYNMF
+838 TNMRAMF
-846 ASCSSL
+846 SGCSGL
-852 QSLDLSR
+852 TSLD
-859 WDVSKVKVMTYMFHN
+859 
-874 NSKLTNIGD
+874 I
-883 VSKWNTSSCIN
+883 SKWNTANVTDLSSLFTFDNKLASLDISKWN
-894 TNYMFNNC
+894 TGKVTNMGQMFN
-902 TSLENIDVSKWDTSK
+902 
-917 IENMG
+917 
-922 IMFCNCSSFTSLDLS
+922 FCLKLTSLDLS
-937 KWKTGNV
+937 AWNTSKVTSMW
-944 KAMPQLVSGCKN
+944 AMFNSCTS
-956 LTTIGDVSKWD
+956 LTTVKINNWD
-967 TSKVTD
+967 TSKVTN
-973 MRATFGG
+973 M
-980 CQKLQS
+980 K
-986 IDVSKWNTSS
+986 K
-996 ATDMSFMF
+996 MF
-1004 YLCRT
+1004 SDCT
-1009 LTTIDI
+1009 NLTTIEGVLDLK
-1015 SKWDTSK
+1015 SCNDYEDMFLSC
-1022 VIKFNNIFDGC
+1022 NNI
-1033 DNLQSV
+1033 
-1039 GNLSNLNLNNAIDIA
+1039 
-1054 FAFNRC
+1054 
-1060 EKITELDVSNW
+1060 
-1071 GLRKID
+1071 
-1077 SMYALFNN
+1077 
-1085 CPNLREIHGI
+1085 
-1095 ENWNLSSARNMNSMF
+1095 
-1110 YGCKSLVS
+1110 
-1118 LNISGWDTSN
+1118 TS
-1128 VKFMNNMFGGCESLT
+1128 
-1143 TITGIL
+1143 I
-1149 DFRSCT
+1149 
-1155 TYENMFNDCLKLTS
+1155 
-1169 VKVKNLPT
+1169 KVKNLPT

-1183 RGARIDKSKVTV
+1183 RGARISKDKVTV

>member
-28 ITVKHDGKSYTKTF
+28 ITVKHDGKSYTKSF

-103 INVRLTDPG
+103 INVHLTEPG
-112 NIIRFEDE
+112 NIIRFDDE

-143 NYDPGTSDH
+143 NYDPGTPDH

-206 DIVSASI
+206 DIVSATI

-305 AGLEPLEVTVS
+305 AGTEPLEVTVS
-316 DAEPVMYTVT
+316 DAEPITYTVT

-356 EFEIVPEVGYNAG
+356 EFEIVPETGYNAG
-369 TLNKLSAVVDGVN
+369 TLDKLSAVVDGAN

-403 EAHTTLKVTKDGTVF
+403 EAHSTLKVTKDGTVF
-418 GTYTENTTLKFQYG
+418 GTYTENAVLKFQYG
-432 TVLTFALT
+432 TVLTFDLT

-472 TITLTQTDNQTIYA
+472 TITLTQTPNQTIYA

-493 TESFVVEYGD
+493 IDSFVVEYGD

-513 PESIN
+513 PTAIE
-518 VGNLDTYELH
+518 VGTLSYTSFDN
-528 YIKENKTVTATPAS
+528 IKENKTVTATPATI
-542 YKPINLTEYVMRKYP
+542 KPADLSNYVMRKYP
-557 LGEST
+557 YPKSNPDYSISQPNIEPT
-562 DYRDIQV
+562 DKT
-569 GLAPVSTGI
+569 S
-578 LYYKTINRLREKDF
+578 LYFKTIDKLREDDYNYM
-592 QVAENAKNIIA
+592 ENTNNIISA
-603 ADSAFKNARLLT
+603 NGAFKNARLVT
-615 EFPVIKLKNNINDI
+615 KFPVIKLKENIHDLSN
-629 SYIFAGCVKL
+629 IFAGCTKL

-648 SVWNLS
+648 SVWELSGNLNLS
-654 GPLNMSHAFFFD
+654 SAFHCT
-666 SNLDYIDMAPFKN
+666 SNLDYIDMGVFKN
-679 SSITDMTYLFSEDP
+679 SQLSDLSDLFYLDN
-693 NLVTISNTRDLNISE
+693 NLTTVLNFDKINTENVTNMDLMLCGCS
-708 CTSLLST
+708 SLT
-715 FENCQKLTSIDVSK
+715 QIDVSK
-729 WNTSKVRSIGAMF
+729 INTKNVTRMGSTFNGCRS
-742 SKCYLLENIDVSK
+742 LT
-755 WDVSKVGYMPNAFN
+755 
-769 FCSKLKSLDVSK
+769 SLDVSK
-781 WDTSSL
+781 WDTSKVRSMNSMFDKCRSL
-787 ETMVYI
+787 TNIDVSKWNTSNVTDMDSM
-793 FNNCSSLQSLD
+793 FNGCSSLTSLDVSKWDTRNIRDMGSMFTGCSSLTSLD
-804 VSKWNTSKVTDMS
+804 VSKWNTSNVTDINGMFNGCS
-817 GVFNIC
+817 SLTSLDVSKLDTSKVADSYTFAGVFNGC
-823 RSLTTLDV
+823 RSLSSLDV

-838 CTGMYNMF
+838 GRNMHGMF

-852 QSLDLSR
+852 RELDISNFKTNNVT
-859 WDVSKVKVMTYMFHN
+859 DMGAMF
-874 NSKLTNIGD
+874 SG
-883 VSKWNTSSCIN
+883 
-894 TNYMFNNC
+894 
-902 TSLENIDVSKWDTSK
+902 
-917 IENMG
+917 
-922 IMFCNCSSFTSLDLS
+922 CSSITSLD
-937 KWKTGNV
+937 
-944 KAMPQLVSGCKN
+944 
-956 LTTIGDVSKWD
+956 ISKWD

-973 MRATFGG
+973 M
-980 CQKLQS
+980 
-986 IDVSKWNTSS
+986 ID
-996 ATDMSFMF
+996 MF
-1004 YLCRT
+1004 KDCT
-1009 LTTIDI
+1009 NLT
-1015 SKWDTSK
+1015 
-1022 VIKFNNIFDGC
+1022 NI
-1033 DNLQSV
+1033 N
-1039 GNLSNLNLNNAIDIA
+1039 
-1054 FAFNRC
+1054 
-1060 EKITELDVSNW
+1060 
-1071 GLRKID
+1071 
-1077 SMYALFNN
+1077 
-1085 CPNLREIHGI
+1085 
-1095 ENWNLSSARNMNSMF
+1095 
-1110 YGCKSLVS
+1110 
-1118 LNISGWDTSN
+1118 
-1128 VKFMNNMFGGCESLT
+1128 
-1143 TITGIL
+1143 GIL
-1149 DFRSCT
+1149 DLKSCNSV
-1155 TYENMFNDCLKLTS
+1155 YSMFKNTPKLTS
-1169 VKVKNLPT
+1169 VKVKNLKMSL
-1177 DIDTFC
+1177 DTFC
-1183 RGARIDKSKVTV
+1183 NNASIDKSKVIV

>member
-1 MRNKT
+1 MRTKT
-6 IKPPVKSDSPFTVN
+6 IKPPVKSNRPFTVN

-28 ITVKHDGKSYTKTF
+28 ITVKHDGKSYTETF
-42 TIPAGKVLNYKSY
+42 TIPVGKVLNYKSY

-103 INVRLTDPG
+103 INVHLTEPG

-206 DIVSASI
+206 DIVSATI

-264 YRGKTF
+264 YKGKTF

-282 QFSVEANPG
+282 QFSVEASPG

-336 IKYGDV
+336 IKYDDV

-369 TLNKLSAVVDGVN
+369 TLDKLSAVVDGVN

-396 LNIVFDP
+396 LKIVFDP

-418 GTYTENTTLKFQYG
+418 GTYTESTVLKFQYG

-448 RNPNSITMNKDNTLI
+448 RNPNSITMNKDNTLV

-503 SCTFGIETSD
+503 SCTFGIETSNPAD
-513 PESIN
+513 II
-518 VGNLDTYELH
+518 VGTLSNTEFTN
-528 YIKENKTVTATPAS
+528 IKENKTVTATPATLR
-542 YKPINLTEYVMRKYP
+542 PANLTNFVELRYP
-557 LGEST
+557 YPDNSYTFNDTTIGKKPTHENYLF
-562 DYRDIQV
+562 
-569 GLAPVSTGI
+569 
-578 LYYKTINRLREKDF
+578 YKTVDKLREEDF
-592 QVAENAKNIIA
+592 KYAENAKNIVSA
-603 ADSAFKNARLLT
+603 NGAFKNAYSLT
-615 EFPVIKLKNNINDI
+615 KFPVIKLKDNIRDI
-629 SYIFAGCVKL
+629 SYIFAGCDKL
-639 TGDELKRNL
+639 TSDELNRNL
-648 SVWNLS
+648 SAWKLS
-654 GPLNMSHAFFFD
+654 G
-666 SNLDYIDMAPFKN
+666 
-679 SSITDMTYLFSEDP
+679 
-693 NLVTISNTRDLNISE
+693 DLNIREAFRDCHSLE
-708 CTSLLST
+708 RIDMSVFRNCNITDSSSVFSTCKKLKTIANIGNLNISKADGMSYLFYECNALTQLDLSNWDTGNIQYMISTFNGCTNLTELNCSTWNTGKVYNMQLAFYNCNSLETIPVRDWDTRNVMYMDKTFGNCTSLVNL
-715 FENCQKLTSIDVSK
+715 
-729 WNTSKVRSIGAMF
+729 
-742 SKCYLLENIDVSK
+742 DVSK
-755 WDVSKVGYMPNAFN
+755 WDTSKVVELTNTFYHCSSLKTLDVSKWKTSNVLRADSLFSG
-769 FCSKLKSLDVSK
+769 CEKLTSLDVSK
-781 WDTSSL
+781 WDTGNITTASSMFSACRAL
-787 ETMVYI
+787 
-793 FNNCSSLQSLD
+793 SSLD
-804 VSKWNTSKVTDMS
+804 VSKWNTSKMTNISSM
-817 GVFNIC
+817 FNSC
-823 RSLTTLDV
+823 TTLTTLDV
-831 SKWDTSK
+831 SKWDTSNV
-838 CTGMYNMF
+838 TNMKSIF
-846 ASCSSL
+846 SSCPSL
-852 QSLDLSR
+852 TTLDA
-859 WDVSKVKVMTYMFHN
+859 
-874 NSKLTNIGD
+874 
-883 VSKWNTSSCIN
+883 SKWNTGKVIDMSGVFSYCKSL
-894 TNYMFNNC
+894 
-902 TSLENIDVSKWDTSK
+902 TSL
-917 IENMG
+917 
-922 IMFCNCSSFTSLDLS
+922 
-937 KWKTGNV
+937 
-944 KAMPQLVSGCKN
+944 
-956 LTTIGDVSKWD
+956 DVSKWD
-967 TSKVTD
+967 TSKVVD
-973 MRATFGG
+973 MNYVFSN
-980 CQKLQS
+980 CEKLTTL
-986 IDVSKWNTSS
+986 DVSKWNTSNVTNMR
-996 ATDMSFMF
+996 AMF
-1004 YLCRT
+1004 SGCSG
-1009 LTTIDI
+1009 LTSLDI
-1015 SKWDTSK
+1015 SKWNTANVTDLSSLFAFDNKLTSLDISKWNTGKVTNMGQMFNFCLKLTSLDLSTWNTSKVTSMWAMFNSCTSLTTVKINNWDTSK
-1022 VIKFNNIFDGC
+1022 V
-1033 DNLQSV
+1033 
-1039 GNLSNLNLNNAIDIA
+1039 
-1054 FAFNRC
+1054 
-1060 EKITELDVSNW
+1060 T
-1071 GLRKID
+1071 
-1077 SMYALFNN
+1077 
-1085 CPNLREIHGI
+1085 
-1095 ENWNLSSARNMNSMF
+1095 NMKKMF
-1110 YGCKSLVS
+1110 SDCT
-1118 LNISGWDTSN
+1118 N
-1128 VKFMNNMFGGCESLT
+1128 LT
-1143 TITGIL
+1143 TIEGVL
-1149 DFRSCT
+1149 DLKSCND
-1155 TYENMFNDCLKLTS
+1155 YEDMFLSCNNITS
-1169 VKVKNLPT
+1169 IKVKNLPT

-1183 RGARIDKSKVTV
+1183 IRARIDKSKVTV

>member
-6 IKPPVKSDSPFTVN
+6 IKPPVKSDRPFTVN

-103 INVRLTDPG
+103 INVHLTEPG

-206 DIVSASI
+206 DIVSATI

-264 YRGKTF
+264 YKGKTF

-316 DAEPVMYTVT
+316 DAEPITYTVT

-369 TLNKLSAVVDGVN
+369 TLDKLSAVVDGVN
-382 ITVSATPAEIKKYN
+382 ITVSATPAEIKKFN

-418 GTYTENTTLKFQYG
+418 GTYTENTVLKFQYG
-432 TVLTFALT
+432 TVLNFALT

-503 SCTFGIETSD
+503 SCTFGIETSNPVD
-513 PESIN
+513 II
-518 VGNLDTYELH
+518 VGTLSNTEFTN
-528 YIKENKTVTATPAS
+528 IKENKTVTATPATLR
-542 YKPINLTEYVMRKYP
+542 PANLTNFVELRYP
-557 LGEST
+557 YPDNSYTFDDVTMGKKPTHGNYLF
-562 DYRDIQV
+562 
-569 GLAPVSTGI
+569 
-578 LYYKTINRLREKDF
+578 YKTVDKLREEDF
-592 QVAENAKNIIA
+592 NYAENAKNIVSA
-603 ADSAFKNARLLT
+603 NGAFKNAYSLT
-615 EFPVIKLKNNINDI
+615 KFPVIKLKDNIRDI
-629 SYIFAGCVKL
+629 SYIFAGCDKL
-639 TGDELKRNL
+639 TSDELNRNL
-648 SVWNLS
+648 SAWKLS
-654 GPLNMSHAFFFD
+654 G
-666 SNLDYIDMAPFKN
+666 
-679 SSITDMTYLFSEDP
+679 
-693 NLVTISNTRDLNISE
+693 DLNIREAFRDCHSLERIDMSVFRNCNITDSSSVFSTCKKLKTIANIGNLNISKADGMSYLFYE
-708 CTSLLST
+708 CNALTQLDLSNWDTGNIQYMIAT
-715 FENCQKLTSIDVSK
+715 FDGCNNLTELNCST
-729 WNTSKVRSIGAMF
+729 WNTSKVYNMQLAFYNCNS
-742 SKCYLLENIDVSK
+742 LETIPVRDWNTRNVIYMDKTFGNCTSLVNLDVSK
-755 WDVSKVGYMPNAFN
+755 WDTSKVVELTNTFYHCSSLKTLDVSKWKTSNVLRADSLFSG
-769 FCSKLKSLDVSK
+769 CEKLTSLDVSK
-781 WDTSSL
+781 WDTGNITTVSGMFSACRAL
-787 ETMVYI
+787 T
-793 FNNCSSLQSLD
+793 SLD
-804 VSKWNTSKVTDMS
+804 VSKWNTSKMTNISSM
-817 GVFNIC
+817 FNSC
-823 RSLTTLDV
+823 TTLTTLDV
-831 SKWDTSK
+831 SKWDTSNV
-838 CTGMYNMF
+838 TNMKSIF
-846 ASCSSL
+846 SSCPSL
-852 QSLDLSR
+852 TTLDA
-859 WDVSKVKVMTYMFHN
+859 
-874 NSKLTNIGD
+874 
-883 VSKWNTSSCIN
+883 SKWNTGKVIDISGVFSYCKSL
-894 TNYMFNNC
+894 
-902 TSLENIDVSKWDTSK
+902 TSL
-917 IENMG
+917 
-922 IMFCNCSSFTSLDLS
+922 
-937 KWKTGNV
+937 
-944 KAMPQLVSGCKN
+944 
-956 LTTIGDVSKWD
+956 DVSKWD
-967 TSKVTD
+967 TSKVVD
-973 MRATFGG
+973 MNYIFSN
-980 CQKLQS
+980 CEKLTTL
-986 IDVSKWNTSS
+986 DVSKWNTSNVTNMR
-996 ATDMSFMF
+996 AMF
-1004 YLCRT
+1004 SGCSG
-1009 LTTIDI
+1009 LTSLDI
-1015 SKWDTSK
+1015 SKWNTANVTDLSSLFAFDNKLASLDISKWNTGKVTNMGQMFNFCLKLTSLDLSAWNTSKVTSMWAMFNSCTSLTTVNINNWDTSK
-1022 VIKFNNIFDGC
+1022 V
-1033 DNLQSV
+1033 
-1039 GNLSNLNLNNAIDIA
+1039 
-1054 FAFNRC
+1054 
-1060 EKITELDVSNW
+1060 T
-1071 GLRKID
+1071 
-1077 SMYALFNN
+1077 
-1085 CPNLREIHGI
+1085 
-1095 ENWNLSSARNMNSMF
+1095 NMKKMF
-1110 YGCKSLVS
+1110 SDCT
-1118 LNISGWDTSN
+1118 N
-1128 VKFMNNMFGGCESLT
+1128 LT
-1143 TITGIL
+1143 TIEGVL
-1149 DFRSCT
+1149 DLKSCND
-1155 TYENMFNDCLKLTS
+1155 YEDMFLSCNNITS
-1169 VKVKNLPT
+1169 IKVKNLPT

-1183 RGARIDKSKVTV
+1183 RKARIDKSKVTV

>member
-28 ITVKHDGKSYTKTF
+28 ITVKHDGKSYTETF

-68 IKEAIDLASNSTT
+68 ITEAIDLASNSTT

-103 INVRLTDPG
+103 IDVHLTNPG
-112 NIIRFEDE
+112 NIIRFGDE

-188 TVDYKGTK
+188 TVDYNGTK

-206 DIVSASI
+206 DIVSATI

-264 YRGKTF
+264 YKGKTF

-282 QFSVEANPG
+282 QFSVEASPG

-316 DAEPVMYTVT
+316 DAEPITYTVT

-336 IKYGDV
+336 VKYGDV

-356 EFEIVPEVGYNAG
+356 EFEIVPETGYNAG
-369 TLNKLSAVVDGVN
+369 TLDKLSAVVDGVN
-382 ITVSATPAEIKKYN
+382 ITVSATPAEIKKFN

-418 GTYTENTTLKFQYG
+418 GTYTENTVLKFQYG

-448 RNPNSITMNKDNTLI
+448 RNPNSITMDKDNTLI

-503 SCTFGIETSD
+503 SCTFGIETSNPAD
-513 PESIN
+513 II
-518 VGNLDTYELH
+518 VGTLSVTEFTN
-528 YIKENKTVTATPAS
+528 IKENKTVTATPATLR
-542 YKPINLTEYVMRKYP
+542 PANLTNFVELRYP
-557 LGEST
+557 YPDNSYTFDDVTMGKKPTHMNYLF
-562 DYRDIQV
+562 
-569 GLAPVSTGI
+569 
-578 LYYKTINRLREKDF
+578 YKTVDKLREEDF
-592 QVAENAKNIIA
+592 KYAENAKNIVSA
-603 ADSAFKNARLLT
+603 NGAFKNAYSIT
-615 EFPVIKLKNNINDI
+615 KFPVLKLKDNIRDI
-629 SYIFAGCVKL
+629 SYIFAGCDKL
-639 TGDELKRNL
+639 TSDELNRNL
-648 SVWNLS
+648 SAWKLS
-654 GPLNMSHAFFFD
+654 G
-666 SNLDYIDMAPFKN
+666 
-679 SSITDMTYLFSEDP
+679 
-693 NLVTISNTRDLNISE
+693 DLNIREVFRDCHSLERIDMSAFRNCNITDSSSVFSTCKKLKTIANIGNLNISKADGMSYLFYE
-708 CTSLLST
+708 CNALTQLDLSNWDTSNIQYMIATFDGCNNLTELNCST
-715 FENCQKLTSIDVSK
+715 
-729 WNTSKVRSIGAMF
+729 WNTSKVYNMQLAFYNCNS
-742 SKCYLLENIDVSK
+742 LETIPVRDWNTKSVMYMDKAFGNCTSLVNLDVSK
-755 WDVSKVGYMPNAFN
+755 WDTSKVVELTNTFYHCSSLKTLDVSKWKTSNVLRADSLFSG
-769 FCSKLKSLDVSK
+769 CEKLTSLDVSK
-781 WDTSSL
+781 WDTGNITTASGMFSACRAL
-787 ETMVYI
+787 T
-793 FNNCSSLQSLD
+793 SLD
-804 VSKWNTSKVTDMS
+804 VSKWNTSKMTNISSM
-817 GVFNIC
+817 FNGC
-823 RSLTTLDV
+823 AALTTLDV
-831 SKWDTSK
+831 SKWDTSNV
-838 CTGMYNMF
+838 TNMKSIF
-846 ASCSSL
+846 SSCPSL
-852 QSLDLSR
+852 TILDA
-859 WDVSKVKVMTYMFHN
+859 
-874 NSKLTNIGD
+874 
-883 VSKWNTSSCIN
+883 SKWNTGKVIDMSGVFSYCKSL
-894 TNYMFNNC
+894 
-902 TSLENIDVSKWDTSK
+902 TSL
-917 IENMG
+917 
-922 IMFCNCSSFTSLDLS
+922 
-937 KWKTGNV
+937 
-944 KAMPQLVSGCKN
+944 
-956 LTTIGDVSKWD
+956 DVSKWD
-967 TSKVTD
+967 TSKVVD
-973 MRATFGG
+973 MNYIFSN
-980 CQKLQS
+980 CEKLTTL
-986 IDVSKWNTSS
+986 DVSKWNTSNVTNMR
-996 ATDMSFMF
+996 AMF
-1004 YLCRT
+1004 SGCSG
-1009 LTTIDI
+1009 LTSLDI
-1015 SKWDTSK
+1015 SKWNTVNVTDLSSLFAFDNKLVSLDISKWNTGKVTNMGQMFNFCLKLTSLDLSTWNTSKVTSMWAMFNSCTSLTTVKINNWDTSK
-1022 VIKFNNIFDGC
+1022 V
-1033 DNLQSV
+1033 
-1039 GNLSNLNLNNAIDIA
+1039 
-1054 FAFNRC
+1054 
-1060 EKITELDVSNW
+1060 T
-1071 GLRKID
+1071 
-1077 SMYALFNN
+1077 
-1085 CPNLREIHGI
+1085 
-1095 ENWNLSSARNMNSMF
+1095 NMKKMF
-1110 YGCKSLVS
+1110 SDCT
-1118 LNISGWDTSN
+1118 N
-1128 VKFMNNMFGGCESLT
+1128 LT
-1143 TITGIL
+1143 TIEGVL
-1149 DFRSCT
+1149 DLKSCND
-1155 TYENMFNDCLKLTS
+1155 YEDMFLSCNNITS
-1169 VKVKNLPT
+1169 IKVKNLPT

-1183 RGARIDKSKVTV
+1183 RKARISKDKVTV

>member
-68 IKEAIDLASNSTT
+68 ITEAIDLASNSTT

-103 INVRLTDPG
+103 INVHLTEPG
-112 NIIRFEDE
+112 NIIRFGDE

-206 DIVSASI
+206 DIVSATI
-213 EAEEGYKPGLLNRT
+213 EAEAGYKPGLLNRT

-264 YRGKTF
+264 YKGKTF

-356 EFEIVPEVGYNAG
+356 EFEIVSEVGYNAG
-369 TLNKLSAVVDGVN
+369 TLDKLSAVVDGVN

-403 EAHTTLKVTKDGTVF
+403 EAHTTLKVSKDGTVF
-418 GTYTENTTLKFQYG
+418 GTYTENTVLKFQYG

-493 TESFVVEYGD
+493 TDSFIVEYGD
-503 SCTFGIETSD
+503 DCTFGIETSNPVD
-513 PESIN
+513 II
-518 VGNLDTYELH
+518 VGTLSVTEFTN
-528 YIKENKTVTATPAS
+528 IKENKTVTATPATLR
-542 YKPINLTEYVMRKYP
+542 PANLTNFVELRYP
-557 LGEST
+557 YPDNSYSFDDVTIGKKPTHANYLF
-562 DYRDIQV
+562 
-569 GLAPVSTGI
+569 
-578 LYYKTINRLREKDF
+578 YKTIDKLREEDF
-592 QVAENAKNIIA
+592 NYAENAKNIVSA
-603 ADSAFKNARLLT
+603 NGAFKNAYSLT
-615 EFPVIKLKNNINDI
+615 KFPVLKLKDNIRDI
-629 SYIFAGCVKL
+629 SYIFAGCDKL
-639 TGDELKRNL
+639 TSDELNRNL
-648 SVWNLS
+648 SAWKLS
-654 GPLNMSHAFFFD
+654 G
-666 SNLDYIDMAPFKN
+666 
-679 SSITDMTYLFSEDP
+679 
-693 NLVTISNTRDLNISE
+693 DLNIKEVFRDCHSLE
-708 CTSLLST
+708 RIDMSVFRNCNITDSSSVFSTCKKLKTIANIGNLNISKAEGISYVFADCPALTQLDLSNWDTGNIQYMIGTFNGCTNLTEVNCSTWNTSRVYNMQVAFYNCNSLETIPVRDWDTRNVMYTDKAFMNCTSLTNLDVSKWDT
-715 FENCQKLTSIDVSK
+715 GNITTASSMFSACRALTNLDVSK
-729 WNTSKVRSIGAMF
+729 WNTSKMTNISSMF
-742 SKCYLLENIDVSK
+742 NSCAALTTLDVSK
-755 WDVSKVGYMPNAFN
+755 WNTSNVTNMKSIFSSCPSLTTLNVSKWNTGKVIDMSGVFSY
-769 FCSKLKSLDVSK
+769 CKSLTSLDVSK
-781 WDTSSL
+781 WDTSKVVDMNYVFS
-787 ETMVYI
+787 
-793 FNNCSSLQSLD
+793 NCEKLTTLD
-804 VSKWNTSKVTDMS
+804 VSKWNTSNVTNMRAIFTGCS
-817 GVFNIC
+817 G
-823 RSLTTLDV
+823 LT
-831 SKWDTSK
+831 
-838 CTGMYNMF
+838 
-846 ASCSSL
+846 
-852 QSLDLSR
+852 SLD
-859 WDVSKVKVMTYMFHN
+859 
-874 NSKLTNIGD
+874 I
-883 VSKWNTSSCIN
+883 SKWNTANVTDLSSLFAFDNKLASLDISKWN
-894 TNYMFNNC
+894 TGKVTNMGQMFN
-902 TSLENIDVSKWDTSK
+902 
-917 IENMG
+917 
-922 IMFCNCSSFTSLDLS
+922 FCLKLTSLDLS
-937 KWKTGNV
+937 TWNTSKVTSMW
-944 KAMPQLVSGCKN
+944 AMFNSCTS
-956 LTTIGDVSKWD
+956 LTTIKINNWD
-967 TSKVTD
+967 TSKVTN
-973 MRATFGG
+973 MK
-980 CQKLQS
+980 KLFS
-986 IDVSKWNTSS
+986 DCTN
-996 ATDMSFMF
+996 
-1004 YLCRT
+1004 
-1009 LTTIDI
+1009 LTTIEGVLDLK
-1015 SKWDTSK
+1015 SCNDYEDMFLSC
-1022 VIKFNNIFDGC
+1022 NNI
-1033 DNLQSV
+1033 
-1039 GNLSNLNLNNAIDIA
+1039 
-1054 FAFNRC
+1054 
-1060 EKITELDVSNW
+1060 
-1071 GLRKID
+1071 
-1077 SMYALFNN
+1077 
-1085 CPNLREIHGI
+1085 
-1095 ENWNLSSARNMNSMF
+1095 
-1110 YGCKSLVS
+1110 
-1118 LNISGWDTSN
+1118 TS
-1128 VKFMNNMFGGCESLT
+1128 
-1143 TITGIL
+1143 I
-1149 DFRSCT
+1149 
-1155 TYENMFNDCLKLTS
+1155 
-1169 VKVKNLPT
+1169 KVKNLPT

-1183 RGARIDKSKVTV
+1183 IRARIDKSKVTV

>member
-28 ITVKHDGKSYTKTF
+28 ITVKHDGKSYTETF

-103 INVRLTDPG
+103 INVHLTEPG

-206 DIVSASI
+206 DIVSATI

-264 YRGKTF
+264 YKGKTF

-282 QFSVEANPG
+282 QFSVEASPG
-291 WTAGVLNV
+291 WTAGALNV

-336 IKYGDV
+336 VKYGDV

-369 TLNKLSAVVDGVN
+369 NLDKLSAVVDGVN
-382 ITVSATPAEIKKYN
+382 ITVSATPAEIKKYT

-418 GTYTENTTLKFQYG
+418 GTYTENTVLKFQYG
-432 TVLTFALT
+432 TVLTFDLT

-503 SCTFGIETSD
+503 SCTFGIETSNPAD
-513 PESIN
+513 II
-518 VGNLDTYELH
+518 VGTLSVTEFTN
-528 YIKENKTVTATPAS
+528 IKENKTVTATPATLRPADLSNFVELRYPYPDNS
-542 YKPINLTEYVMRKYP
+542 YSLDDVSIGKKPTHTNYLF
-557 LGEST
+557 
-562 DYRDIQV
+562 
-569 GLAPVSTGI
+569 
-578 LYYKTINRLREKDF
+578 YKTIDKMREEDF
-592 QVAENAKNIIA
+592 NYAENAKNIVS
-603 ADSAFKNARLLT
+603 ADAAFKNAYNLT
-615 EFPVIKLKNNINDI
+615 KFPVLKLKDNIRDI
-629 SYIFAGCVKL
+629 SYIFAGCDKL
-639 TGDELKRNL
+639 TSDELNRNL
-648 SVWNLS
+648 SAWKLS
-654 GPLNMSHAFFFD
+654 G
-666 SNLDYIDMAPFKN
+666 
-679 SSITDMTYLFSEDP
+679 
-693 NLVTISNTRDLNISE
+693 DLNIEETFRGCPSLE
-708 CTSLLST
+708 RIDMNVFKDCTITKLGFLFSSDKKLKNIANIRNLNISKAEAISYVFYDCIELTQLDLSNWDTRNVQYMIGTFDGCTKLTEINCSRWNTSKVYNMQLAFYNCKSLQTIPVRDWDTRGLCYMDKA
-715 FENCQKLTSIDVSK
+715 FANCESLTNLDVSKWDTSKVVEMTNVFNRCSSLTTLDVSKWKTSNVERTEKLFNNCEKLTSLDVSKWDTGNITTANAMFSACRALTNLDVSK
-729 WNTSKVRSIGAMF
+729 WNTSKMKDVSYMF
-742 SKCYLLENIDVSK
+742 SS
-755 WDVSKVGYMPNAFN
+755 
-769 FCSKLKSLDVSK
+769 CSKLTSLDVSK
-781 WDTSSL
+781 WDTSNIRTMDSMFSDCISL
-787 ETMVYI
+787 TNIDVSRWNTSKVIAMSGLFNHCDSLTTIDVSNLDTSNTISLSYI
-793 FNNCSSLQSLD
+793 FSNCGSLTTVDVSRWKTGNATTIAGMFARCTKLTSVDVSRWNTGKVQSMNNLFAFCYLLPSIDVSGWDTSSVIDMHEVFNSCKKVTSLD
-804 VSKWNTSKVTDMS
+804 LSRWNTSKVTDMRAM
-817 GVFNIC
+817 FIYC
-823 RSLTTLDV
+823 DALT
-831 SKWDTSK
+831 SIKI
-838 CTGMYNMF
+838 
-846 ASCSSL
+846 
-852 QSLDLSR
+852 
-859 WDVSKVKVMTYMFHN
+859 N
-874 NSKLTNIGD
+874 N
-883 VSKWNTSSCIN
+883 
-894 TNYMFNNC
+894 
-902 TSLENIDVSKWDTSK
+902 
-917 IENMG
+917 
-922 IMFCNCSSFTSLDLS
+922 
-937 KWKTGNV
+937 
-944 KAMPQLVSGCKN
+944 
-956 LTTIGDVSKWD
+956 WD
-967 TSKVTD
+967 TSKVRN
-973 MRATFGG
+973 M
-980 CQKLQS
+980 
-986 IDVSKWNTSS
+986 SK
-996 ATDMSFMF
+996 MF
-1004 YLCRT
+1004 EECRN
-1009 LTTIDI
+1009 LTTIEGVLDLK
-1015 SKWDTSK
+1015 SCTDYEDMFSQ
-1022 VIKFNNIFDGC
+1022 C
-1033 DNLQSV
+1033 D
-1039 GNLSNLNLNNAIDIA
+1039 
-1054 FAFNRC
+1054 
-1060 EKITELDVSNW
+1060 
-1071 GLRKID
+1071 
-1077 SMYALFNN
+1077 
-1085 CPNLREIHGI
+1085 
-1095 ENWNLSSARNMNSMF
+1095 
-1110 YGCKSLVS
+1110 
-1118 LNISGWDTSN
+1118 
-1128 VKFMNNMFGGCESLT
+1128 SLT
-1143 TITGIL
+1143 SI
-1149 DFRSCT
+1149 
-1155 TYENMFNDCLKLTS
+1155 
-1169 VKVKNLPT
+1169 KVKNLPT

-1183 RGARIDKSKVTV
+1183 RGAGISKDKVTI

>member
-28 ITVKHDGKSYTKTF
+28 ITVKHDGKSYTETF
-42 TIPAGKVLNYKSY
+42 TIPAGKILNYKSY

-103 INVRLTDPG
+103 INVHLTDPG

-282 QFSVEANPG
+282 QFSVEASTG
-291 WTAGVLNV
+291 WTAGMLNV

-305 AGLEPLEVTVS
+305 AGLEPLEVTVT

-326 PIQTPHQTIY
+326 PVQTPHQTIY

-356 EFEIVPEVGYNAG
+356 EFEIEPEAGYTAG
-369 TLNKLSAVVDGVN
+369 TLDKLSAVVDGVN
-382 ITVSATPAEIKKYN
+382 ITVSATPAEIKKFN
-396 LNIVFDP
+396 LKIVFDP

-418 GTYTENTTLKFQYG
+418 GTYTENTVLKFQYG

-493 TESFVVEYGD
+493 TESFTVEYGD
-503 SCTFGIETSD
+503 SCTFGIETSNPVD
-513 PESIN
+513 II
-518 VGNLDTYELH
+518 VGTLSDTEFTN
-528 YIKENKTVTATPAS
+528 IKENKTVTATPATLRPANLSNFVELRYPYPDNS
-542 YKPINLTEYVMRKYP
+542 YTLDDVTIGKKPTHANYLF
-557 LGEST
+557 
-562 DYRDIQV
+562 
-569 GLAPVSTGI
+569 
-578 LYYKTINRLREKDF
+578 YKTIDKLREEDF
-592 QVAENAKNIIA
+592 NYAENAKNIVSA
-603 ADSAFKNARLLT
+603 NGAFKNAYSLT
-615 EFPVIKLKNNINDI
+615 KFPVIKLKDNIRDI
-629 SYIFAGCVKL
+629 SYIFAGCDKL
-639 TGDELKRNL
+639 TSDELNRNL
-648 SVWNLS
+648 SAWKLS
-654 GPLNMSHAFFFD
+654 G
-666 SNLDYIDMAPFKN
+666 
-679 SSITDMTYLFSEDP
+679 
-693 NLVTISNTRDLNISE
+693 DLNIREVFRDCHSLE
-708 CTSLLST
+708 SVDMDVFRNCTVTELSTLFSTCKKLKNIANIGNLNISKAEGISYVFHDCPELTQLDLSNWDTGKIQYMIATFNGCTKLTEVNCSTWNTNKVYNIQQAFLNCNSLETIPVRDWDTRNVMYMDKTFANCTSLTNLDISKWDTSKVVELTNT
-715 FENCQKLTSIDVSK
+715 FYHCSSLKTLDVSKWKISNVIRADSLFGVCEKLASLDVSKWDTGNITTASGMFSACRALTSLDVSK
-729 WNTSKVRSIGAMF
+729 WNTSKMTNISSMF
-742 SKCYLLENIDVSK
+742 NGCATLTT
-755 WDVSKVGYMPNAFN
+755 
-769 FCSKLKSLDVSK
+769 LDVSK
-781 WDTSSL
+781 WDTSNVTNMKSIFSSCPSL
-787 ETMVYI
+787 TTLDISKWNTGKVIDMSGVFSY
-793 FNNCSSLQSLD
+793 CKSLTSLD
-804 VSKWNTSKVTDMS
+804 VSKWNTSKVVDMNY
-817 GVFNIC
+817 VFSNC
-823 RSLTTLDV
+823 EKLTTLDV
-831 SKWDTSK
+831 SKWNTSNV
-838 CTGMYNMF
+838 TNMRAMF
-846 ASCSSL
+846 SGCSGL
-852 QSLDLSR
+852 TSLD
-859 WDVSKVKVMTYMFHN
+859 
-874 NSKLTNIGD
+874 I
-883 VSKWNTSSCIN
+883 SKWNTANVTDLSSLFAFDNKLASLDISKWN
-894 TNYMFNNC
+894 TGKVTNMGQMFN
-902 TSLENIDVSKWDTSK
+902 
-917 IENMG
+917 
-922 IMFCNCSSFTSLDLS
+922 FCLKLTSLDLS
-937 KWKTGNV
+937 AWNTSKVTSMW
-944 KAMPQLVSGCKN
+944 AMFNSCAS
-956 LTTIGDVSKWD
+956 LTTVKINNWD
-967 TSKVTD
+967 TSKVTN
-973 MRATFGG
+973 M
-980 CQKLQS
+980 K
-986 IDVSKWNTSS
+986 K
-996 ATDMSFMF
+996 MF
-1004 YLCRT
+1004 SDCT
-1009 LTTIDI
+1009 NLTTIEGVLDLK
-1015 SKWDTSK
+1015 SCNDYEDMFLSC
-1022 VIKFNNIFDGC
+1022 NNI
-1033 DNLQSV
+1033 
-1039 GNLSNLNLNNAIDIA
+1039 
-1054 FAFNRC
+1054 
-1060 EKITELDVSNW
+1060 
-1071 GLRKID
+1071 
-1077 SMYALFNN
+1077 
-1085 CPNLREIHGI
+1085 
-1095 ENWNLSSARNMNSMF
+1095 
-1110 YGCKSLVS
+1110 
-1118 LNISGWDTSN
+1118 
-1128 VKFMNNMFGGCESLT
+1128 
-1143 TITGIL
+1143 
-1149 DFRSCT
+1149 
-1155 TYENMFNDCLKLTS
+1155 TS

-1183 RGARIDKSKVTV
+1183 RKARISKDKVTV

>member
-28 ITVKHDGKSYTKTF
+28 ITVKHDGKSYTQTF

-103 INVRLTDPG
+103 INVHLTDPG

-206 DIVSASI
+206 DTVSATI
-213 EAEEGYKPGLLNRT
+213 EAEAGYKPGLLNRT

-237 VFKASAAGK
+237 IFKASAAGK

-264 YRGKTF
+264 YKGKTF

-282 QFSVEANPG
+282 QFSVEASPG

-316 DAEPVMYTVT
+316 DAEPITYTVT
-326 PIQTPHQTIY
+326 PVQTPHQTIY

-356 EFEIVPEVGYNAG
+356 EFEIEPEAGYTAG
-369 TLNKLSAVVDGVN
+369 TLDKLSAVVDGIN
-382 ITVSATPAEIKKYN
+382 ITVSATAAEIKKYN

-418 GTYTENTTLKFQYG
+418 GTYIESTVLKFQYG

-448 RNPNSITMNKDNTLI
+448 REPNSIAMNKDNTLI

-493 TESFVVEYGD
+493 TDSFVVEYGD
-503 SCTFGIETSD
+503 SCTFGIETSNPVD
-513 PESIN
+513 II
-518 VGNLDTYELH
+518 VGTLSVTEFTN
-528 YIKENKTVTATPAS
+528 IKENKTVTATPATLR
-542 YKPINLTEYVMRKYP
+542 PANLTNFVELRYP
-557 LGEST
+557 YPDNSYTFDDVTMGKKPTHGNYLF
-562 DYRDIQV
+562 
-569 GLAPVSTGI
+569 
-578 LYYKTINRLREKDF
+578 YKTVDRLREEDF
-592 QVAENAKNIIA
+592 KYAENAKNIVSA
-603 ADSAFKNARLLT
+603 NGAFKNAYSLT
-615 EFPVIKLKNNINDI
+615 KFPVIKLKDNIRDI
-629 SYIFAGCVKL
+629 SYIFAGCDKL
-639 TGDELKRNL
+639 TSDELNRNL
-648 SVWNLS
+648 SAWKLS
-654 GPLNMSHAFFFD
+654 G
-666 SNLDYIDMAPFKN
+666 
-679 SSITDMTYLFSEDP
+679 
-693 NLVTISNTRDLNISE
+693 DLNIREAFRDCHSLE
-708 CTSLLST
+708 SVDMDVFRNCTITELSTLFSTNKKLKNIANIGNLNISKAEGVSYVFHDCPELTQLDLSNWDTGKIQYMIATFNGCTKLTEVNCSTWNTNKVYNMQQTFLNCNSLETIPVRDWDTRNVMYMDKTFANCTSLTNLDISKWDTSKVVELTNT
-715 FENCQKLTSIDVSK
+715 FYHCSSLKTLDVSK
-729 WNTSKVRSIGAMF
+729 WKISNVIRADSLF
-742 SKCYLLENIDVSK
+742 SGCE
-755 WDVSKVGYMPNAFN
+755 
-769 FCSKLKSLDVSK
+769 KLTSLDVSK
-781 WDTSSL
+781 WDTGNITTASNMFAACRAL
-787 ETMVYI
+787 T
-793 FNNCSSLQSLD
+793 SLD
-804 VSKWNTSKVTDMS
+804 VSKWNTSKMTNISSM
-817 GVFNIC
+817 FNSC
-823 RSLTTLDV
+823 ATLTTLDV
-831 SKWDTSK
+831 SKWDTSNV
-838 CTGMYNMF
+838 TNMKSIF
-846 ASCSSL
+846 SSCPSL
-852 QSLDLSR
+852 TTL
-859 WDVSKVKVMTYMFHN
+859 
-874 NSKLTNIGD
+874 D
-883 VSKWNTSSCIN
+883 VSKWNTGKVIDMSGVFSYCKSL
-894 TNYMFNNC
+894 
-902 TSLENIDVSKWDTSK
+902 TSL
-917 IENMG
+917 
-922 IMFCNCSSFTSLDLS
+922 
-937 KWKTGNV
+937 
-944 KAMPQLVSGCKN
+944 
-956 LTTIGDVSKWD
+956 DVSKWD
-967 TSKVTD
+967 TSKVVD
-973 MRATFGG
+973 MNYVFSN
-980 CQKLQS
+980 CEKLTTL
-986 IDVSKWNTSS
+986 DVSKWNTSNVTNMR
-996 ATDMSFMF
+996 AMF
-1004 YLCRT
+1004 SGCSG
-1009 LTTIDI
+1009 LTSLDI
-1015 SKWDTSK
+1015 SKWNTANVTDLSSLFTFDNKLASLDISKWNTGKVTNMGQMFNFCLKLTSLDLSTWNTSKVTSMWAMFNSCTSLTTVKINNWDTSK
-1022 VIKFNNIFDGC
+1022 VTNMK
-1033 DNLQSV
+1033 
-1039 GNLSNLNLNNAIDIA
+1039 
-1054 FAFNRC
+1054 
-1060 EKITELDVSNW
+1060 K
-1071 GLRKID
+1071 
-1077 SMYALFNN
+1077 LFSDCTN
-1085 CPNLREIHGI
+1085 
-1095 ENWNLSSARNMNSMF
+1095 
-1110 YGCKSLVS
+1110 
-1118 LNISGWDTSN
+1118 
-1128 VKFMNNMFGGCESLT
+1128 LT
-1143 TITGIL
+1143 TIEGVL
-1149 DFRSCT
+1149 DLKSCND
-1155 TYENMFNDCLKLTS
+1155 YEDMFLSCNNITS

-1183 RGARIDKSKVTV
+1183 RKARIDKSKVTV

>member
-28 ITVKHDGKSYTKTF
+28 ITVKHDGKSYTQTF

-103 INVRLTDPG
+103 IDVHLTNPG

-166 ETNPQRNENVQVL
+166 ETTPQRNENVQVL

-206 DIVSASI
+206 DIVSATI

-264 YRGKTF
+264 YKGKTF

-282 QFSVEANPG
+282 QFSVEASPG

-369 TLNKLSAVVDGVN
+369 TLDKLSAVVDGMN

-418 GTYTENTTLKFQYG
+418 GTYTENTVLKFQYG

-503 SCTFGIETSD
+503 SCTFGIETSNPVD
-513 PESIN
+513 II
-518 VGNLDTYELH
+518 VGTLSVTEFTN
-528 YIKENKTVTATPAS
+528 IKENKTVTATPATLRPADLTNFVELRYPYPDNS
-542 YKPINLTEYVMRKYP
+542 YTFDDVTMGKKPTHGNYLF
-557 LGEST
+557 
-562 DYRDIQV
+562 
-569 GLAPVSTGI
+569 
-578 LYYKTINRLREKDF
+578 YKTVDKLREEDF
-592 QVAENAKNIIA
+592 KYAENAKNIVSA
-603 ADSAFKNARLLT
+603 NGAFKNAYSLT
-615 EFPVIKLKNNINDI
+615 KFPVLKLKDNIRDI
-629 SYIFAGCVKL
+629 SYIFAGCDKL
-639 TGDELKRNL
+639 TSDELNRNL
-648 SVWNLS
+648 SAWKLS
-654 GPLNMSHAFFFD
+654 G
-666 SNLDYIDMAPFKN
+666 
-679 SSITDMTYLFSEDP
+679 
-693 NLVTISNTRDLNISE
+693 DLNIREAFRDCHSLERIDMSAFRNCNITDSSSVFSTCKKLKTIANIGNLNISKADGMSYLFYE
-708 CTSLLST
+708 CNALTQLDLSNWDTSNIQYMIAAFDGCNNLTELNCST
-715 FENCQKLTSIDVSK
+715 
-729 WNTSKVRSIGAMF
+729 WNTSKVYNMQLAFYNCNS
-742 SKCYLLENIDVSK
+742 LETIPVRDWNTKNVMYMDKAFGNCTSLVNLDVSK
-755 WDVSKVGYMPNAFN
+755 WDTSKVVELINTFYHCSSLKTLDVSKWKTSNVIRSDSLFAG
-769 FCSKLKSLDVSK
+769 CEKLTSLDVSK
-781 WDTSSL
+781 WDTGNITTASSMFSACRAL
-787 ETMVYI
+787 T
-793 FNNCSSLQSLD
+793 NLD
-804 VSKWNTSKVTDMS
+804 VSKWNTSKMTNISSM
-817 GVFNIC
+817 FNSC
-823 RSLTTLDV
+823 TTLTTLDV
-831 SKWDTSK
+831 SKWDTSNV
-838 CTGMYNMF
+838 TNMRAMF
-846 ASCSSL
+846 SGCSGL
-852 QSLDLSR
+852 TSLD
-859 WDVSKVKVMTYMFHN
+859 
-874 NSKLTNIGD
+874 I
-883 VSKWNTSSCIN
+883 SKWNTGKVIDMSGVFSYCKSL
-894 TNYMFNNC
+894 
-902 TSLENIDVSKWDTSK
+902 TSL
-917 IENMG
+917 
-922 IMFCNCSSFTSLDLS
+922 
-937 KWKTGNV
+937 
-944 KAMPQLVSGCKN
+944 
-956 LTTIGDVSKWD
+956 DVSKWD
-967 TSKVTD
+967 TSKVVD
-973 MRATFGG
+973 MNYVFSN
-980 CQKLQS
+980 CEKLTTL
-986 IDVSKWNTSS
+986 DVSKWNTSNVTNMR
-996 ATDMSFMF
+996 AMF
-1004 YLCRT
+1004 SGCSG
-1009 LTTIDI
+1009 LTSLDI
-1015 SKWDTSK
+1015 SKWNTGNVTDLSSLFVFDNKLASLDISKWNTGKVTNMGQMFNFCLKLTSLDLSAWNTSKVTSMWAMFNSCTSLTTVKINNWDTSK
-1022 VIKFNNIFDGC
+1022 V
-1033 DNLQSV
+1033 
-1039 GNLSNLNLNNAIDIA
+1039 
-1054 FAFNRC
+1054 
-1060 EKITELDVSNW
+1060 T
-1071 GLRKID
+1071 
-1077 SMYALFNN
+1077 
-1085 CPNLREIHGI
+1085 
-1095 ENWNLSSARNMNSMF
+1095 NMKKMF
-1110 YGCKSLVS
+1110 SDCT
-1118 LNISGWDTSN
+1118 N
-1128 VKFMNNMFGGCESLT
+1128 LT
-1143 TITGIL
+1143 TIEGTL
-1149 DFRSCT
+1149 DLKSCND
-1155 TYENMFNDCLKLTS
+1155 YEDMFLSCNNITS
-1169 VKVKNLPT
+1169 IKVKNLPT

-1183 RGARIDKSKVTV
+1183 RGARISKDKVTV

>member
-28 ITVKHDGKSYTKTF
+28 ITVKHDGKSYTETF

-103 INVRLTDPG
+103 INVHLTEPG

-206 DIVSASI
+206 DTVSATI
-213 EAEEGYKPGLLNRT
+213 EAEAGYKAGLLNRT

-237 VFKASAAGK
+237 IFKASAAGK
-246 AKKKIRIRQKRHQ
+246 AKKKIRIRQKHHQ
-259 TITAV
+259 KITAT
-264 YRGKTF
+264 YKGKTF

-282 QFSVEANPG
+282 KFTVEADQG

-336 IKYGDV
+336 IKYDDV

-369 TLNKLSAVVDGVN
+369 TLDKLSAIVDEVN

-418 GTYTENTTLKFQYG
+418 GTYTENTVLKFQYG

-448 RNPNSITMNKDNTLI
+448 RNPNSITMNKDNTLV

-493 TESFVVEYGD
+493 TDSFVVEYGD
-503 SCTFGIETSD
+503 SCTFGIETSNPAD
-513 PESIN
+513 II
-518 VGNLDTYELH
+518 VGTLSNTEFTN
-528 YIKENKTVTATPAS
+528 IKENKTVTATPAILRPANLSNFVELRYPYPDNS
-542 YKPINLTEYVMRKYP
+542 YSLDDVSIGKKPTHENYLF
-557 LGEST
+557 
-562 DYRDIQV
+562 
-569 GLAPVSTGI
+569 
-578 LYYKTINRLREKDF
+578 YKTVDKLREEDF
-592 QVAENAKNIIA
+592 KYAENAKNIVSA
-603 ADSAFKNARLLT
+603 NGAFKNAYSLT
-615 EFPVIKLKNNINDI
+615 KFPVLKLKDNIRDI
-629 SYIFAGCVKL
+629 SYIFAGCDKL
-639 TGDELKRNL
+639 TSDELNRNL
-648 SVWNLS
+648 SAWKLS
-654 GPLNMSHAFFFD
+654 G
-666 SNLDYIDMAPFKN
+666 
-679 SSITDMTYLFSEDP
+679 
-693 NLVTISNTRDLNISE
+693 DLNIKEVFRNCHSLERIDMSVFRNCNITELSALFSSDRKLKNIANIGNLNISKADGMSYLFYE
-708 CTSLLST
+708 CNALTQLDLSNWDTGNIQYMIST
-715 FENCQKLTSIDVSK
+715 FNGCTNLTELNCSTWNTSNAAAMEGMFAYCNALTSVDVSNWDTSNVNNLSYIFSNCSSLTTVDVSNWNTGNATNIPGMFAGCTKLTSVDVSRWNTGKVQYMNNLFAFCYLLPYIDVS
-729 WNTSKVRSIGAMF
+729 G
-742 SKCYLLENIDVSK
+742 
-755 WDVSKVGYMPNAFN
+755 
-769 FCSKLKSLDVSK
+769 
-781 WDTSSL
+781 WDTSSVIDMHEL
-787 ETMVYI
+787 
-793 FNNCSSLQSLD
+793 FNSCKKVTSLD
-804 VSKWNTSKVTDMS
+804 LSRWNTSKVTDMS
-817 GVFNIC
+817 A
-823 RSLTTLDV
+823 
-831 SKWDTSK
+831 
-838 CTGMYNMF
+838 MF
-846 ASCSSL
+846 VYCSGL
-852 QSLDLSR
+852 
-859 WDVSKVKVMTYMFHN
+859 
-874 NSKLTNIGD
+874 
-883 VSKWNTSSCIN
+883 
-894 TNYMFNNC
+894 
-902 TSLENIDVSKWDTSK
+902 TSLK
-917 IENMG
+917 IN
-922 IMFCNCSSFTSLDLS
+922 N
-937 KWKTGNV
+937 
-944 KAMPQLVSGCKN
+944 
-956 LTTIGDVSKWD
+956 WD
-967 TSKVTD
+967 TSKVRN
-973 MRATFGG
+973 MRA
-980 CQKLQS
+980 
-986 IDVSKWNTSS
+986 
-996 ATDMSFMF
+996 MF
-1004 YLCRT
+1004 KECT
-1009 LTTIDI
+1009 NLTTIDG
-1015 SKWDTSK
+1015 
-1022 VIKFNNIFDGC
+1022 VFDLKSC
-1033 DNLQSV
+1033 TNYED
-1039 GNLSNLNLNNAIDIA
+1039 
-1054 FAFNRC
+1054 
-1060 EKITELDVSNW
+1060 
-1071 GLRKID
+1071 
-1077 SMYALFNN
+1077 
-1085 CPNLREIHGI
+1085 
-1095 ENWNLSSARNMNSMF
+1095 MF
-1110 YGCKSLVS
+1110 DQCS
-1118 LNISGWDTSN
+1118 
-1128 VKFMNNMFGGCESLT
+1128 SLT
-1143 TITGIL
+1143 SI
-1149 DFRSCT
+1149 
-1155 TYENMFNDCLKLTS
+1155 
-1169 VKVKNLPT
+1169 KVKNLPT

-1183 RGARIDKSKVTV
+1183 RGARISKDKVTV

>member
-28 ITVKHDGKSYTKTF
+28 ITVKHDGKSYTETF

-68 IKEAIDLASNSTT
+68 IKEAIDLASNSTI

-103 INVRLTDPG
+103 INVHLTDPG

-206 DIVSASI
+206 DIVSATI
-213 EAEEGYKPGLLNRT
+213 EAEAGYKPGLLNRT

-270 ETTFEAYLGDKI
+270 ETTFEVYLGDKI
-282 QFSVEANPG
+282 QFSVEASPG

-326 PIQTPHQTIY
+326 PVQTPHQTIY

-369 TLNKLSAVVDGVN
+369 TLDKISAVVDGVN

-418 GTYTENTTLKFQYG
+418 GTYTENTVLKFQYG
-432 TVLTFALT
+432 TVLTFALN

-448 RNPNSITMNKDNTLI
+448 RNPNSITMDKDNTLV

-472 TITLTQTDNQTIYA
+472 TITLNQTDNQTIYA

-493 TESFVVEYGD
+493 TESFTVEYGD
-503 SCTFGIETSD
+503 SCTFGIETSNPAD
-513 PESIN
+513 II
-518 VGNLDTYELH
+518 VGTLSVTEFTN
-528 YIKENKTVTATPAS
+528 IKENKTVTATPATLRPANLSNFVELRYPYPDNS
-542 YKPINLTEYVMRKYP
+542 YSLDDVSIGKKPTHTNYLF
-557 LGEST
+557 
-562 DYRDIQV
+562 
-569 GLAPVSTGI
+569 
-578 LYYKTINRLREKDF
+578 YKTIDKMREEDF
-592 QVAENAKNIIA
+592 NYAENAKNIVS
-603 ADSAFKNARLLT
+603 ADAAFKNAYNLT
-615 EFPVIKLKNNINDI
+615 KFPVIKLKDNIRDI
-629 SYIFAGCVKL
+629 SYIFAGCDKL
-639 TGDELKRNL
+639 TSDELNRNL
-648 SVWNLS
+648 SAWKLS
-654 GPLNMSHAFFFD
+654 GDLDISDAFRNCPSLEKIDMNAFKNCNITKLSTLFSSD
-666 SNLDYIDMAPFKN
+666 MKLKNIGNIGNLDISKAEALSYVFYECSALTQLDLSNWDTRNIQYM
-679 SSITDMTYLFSEDP
+679 IGTFSGCN
-693 NLVTISNTRDLNISE
+693 NLTEI
-708 CTSLLST
+708 
-715 FENCQKLTSIDVSK
+715 NCSR
-729 WNTSKVRSIGAMF
+729 WNTSKVYNMQVAFYNCKSLQTIPVRDWDTRSVMYMDKAF
-742 SKCYLLENIDVSK
+742 AYCESLTNLDVSK
-755 WDVSKVGYMPNAFN
+755 WDTSKVVEMTNVFYHCSSLPTLDVSKWKTTNVLRAENLFAV
-769 FCSKLKSLDVSK
+769 CEKLTSLDVSK
-781 WDTSSL
+781 WDTSNITIANAMFSACRAL
-787 ETMVYI
+787 TNLDVSKWNTSKMKNTASM
-793 FNNCSSLQSLD
+793 FASCAKLTSLD
-804 VSKWNTSKVTDMS
+804 VSKWNTSSIGDMNS
-817 GVFNIC
+817 MFNTCSSLTNIDVSRWNTSNVFNMSAVFARC
-823 RSLTTLDV
+823 DSLTTVDV
-831 SKWDTSK
+831 SNWDTGNAINLSYIFSNCASLTTVDVSRWNTSKATNMAGIFAGCSKLTSVDVSRWNTSKVQYMNNLFAFCYLLPSLDISGWDTSNVRD
-838 CTGMYNMF
+838 MHELFN
-846 ASCSSL
+846 SCKKVT
-852 QSLDLSR
+852 SLDLSR
-859 WDVSKVKVMTYMFHN
+859 WN
-874 NSKLTNIGD
+874 
-883 VSKWNTSSCIN
+883 
-894 TNYMFNNC
+894 
-902 TSLENIDVSKWDTSK
+902 
-917 IENMG
+917 
-922 IMFCNCSSFTSLDLS
+922 
-937 KWKTGNV
+937 
-944 KAMPQLVSGCKN
+944 
-956 LTTIGDVSKWD
+956 

-973 MRATFGG
+973 MRA
-980 CQKLQS
+980 
-986 IDVSKWNTSS
+986 
-996 ATDMSFMF
+996 MF
-1004 YLCRT
+1004 VYCDA
-1009 LTTIDI
+1009 LTTIKI
-1015 SKWDTSK
+1015 NNWDTSK
-1022 VIKFNNIFDGC
+1022 V
-1033 DNLQSV
+1033 
-1039 GNLSNLNLNNAIDIA
+1039 
-1054 FAFNRC
+1054 
-1060 EKITELDVSNW
+1060 T
-1071 GLRKID
+1071 
-1077 SMYALFNN
+1077 
-1085 CPNLREIHGI
+1085 
-1095 ENWNLSSARNMNSMF
+1095 NMNQMF
-1110 YGCKSLVS
+1110 KECT
-1118 LNISGWDTSN
+1118 N
-1128 VKFMNNMFGGCESLT
+1128 LT
-1143 TITGIL
+1143 TIDGVL
-1149 DFRSCT
+1149 DLKACT
-1155 TYENMFNDCLKLTS
+1155 NYEYMFSRCDSLTS

-1183 RGARIDKSKVTV
+1183 NTAKIDKSKVTV

>member
-6 IKPPVKSDSPFTVN
+6 IKPPVKSDSPFTIN

-103 INVRLTDPG
+103 INVHLTEPG

-206 DIVSASI
+206 DIVSATI

-264 YRGKTF
+264 YKGKTF

-369 TLNKLSAVVDGVN
+369 TLDKLSAVVDGVN

-418 GTYTENTTLKFQYG
+418 GTYTENTVLKFQYG

-493 TESFVVEYGD
+493 TDSFVVEYGD
-503 SCTFGIETSD
+503 SCTFGIETSNPVD
-513 PESIN
+513 II
-518 VGNLDTYELH
+518 VGTLSVTEFTN
-528 YIKENKTVTATPAS
+528 IKENKTVTATPATLR
-542 YKPINLTEYVMRKYP
+542 PANLTNFVELRYP
-557 LGEST
+557 YPDNSYTFDDVTMGKKPTHGNYLF
-562 DYRDIQV
+562 
-569 GLAPVSTGI
+569 
-578 LYYKTINRLREKDF
+578 YKTVDKLREEDF
-592 QVAENAKNIIA
+592 NYAENAKNIVSA
-603 ADSAFKNARLLT
+603 NGAFKNAYSLT
-615 EFPVIKLKNNINDI
+615 KFPVLKLKDNIRDI
-629 SYIFAGCVKL
+629 SYIFAGCDKI
-639 TGDELKRNL
+639 TSDELNRNL
-648 SVWNLS
+648 SAWKLS
-654 GPLNMSHAFFFD
+654 G
-666 SNLDYIDMAPFKN
+666 
-679 SSITDMTYLFSEDP
+679 
-693 NLVTISNTRDLNISE
+693 DLNIREAFRNCHSLE
-708 CTSLLST
+708 RIDMNVFRNCNITDSSSVFSTCKKLKTIANIGNLNISKADGMSYLFYECNALTQLDLSNWDTGNIQYMIATFDGCNNLTELNCSTWNTGKVYNMQLAFYNCNSLETIPVRDWNTKSVMYMDKAFGNCTSLVNL
-715 FENCQKLTSIDVSK
+715 
-729 WNTSKVRSIGAMF
+729 
-742 SKCYLLENIDVSK
+742 DVSK
-755 WDVSKVGYMPNAFN
+755 WDTSKVVELTNTFYHCSSLKTLDVSKWKTSNVLRADSLFSG
-769 FCSKLKSLDVSK
+769 CEKLTSLDVSK
-781 WDTSSL
+781 WDTGNITTASSMFSACRAL
-787 ETMVYI
+787 T
-793 FNNCSSLQSLD
+793 SLD
-804 VSKWNTSKVTDMS
+804 VSKWNTSKMTNISSMFNSCTALTTLDVSKWNTSNVTNMKSIFSSCPSLTTLDASKWNTSKVYDMS
-817 GVFNIC
+817 GVFSYC
-823 RSLTTLDV
+823 KSLTSLDV

-838 CTGMYNMF
+838 VVDMNYIFSNCE
-846 ASCSSL
+846 
-852 QSLDLSR
+852 
-859 WDVSKVKVMTYMFHN
+859 
-874 NSKLTNIGD
+874 KLTTLD
-883 VSKWNTSSCIN
+883 VSKWNTSNVTNMRAMFSGCSGLTSLDISKWN
-894 TNYMFNNC
+894 TANVTDLSSLFAFDNKLASLDISKWNTGKVTNMGQMFN
-902 TSLENIDVSKWDTSK
+902 
-917 IENMG
+917 
-922 IMFCNCSSFTSLDLS
+922 FCLKLTSLDLS
-937 KWKTGNV
+937 TWNTSKVTSMW
-944 KAMPQLVSGCKN
+944 AMFNSCTS
-956 LTTIGDVSKWD
+956 LTTVKINNWD
-967 TSKVTD
+967 TSKVTN
-973 MRATFGG
+973 M
-980 CQKLQS
+980 K
-986 IDVSKWNTSS
+986 K
-996 ATDMSFMF
+996 MF
-1004 YLCRT
+1004 SDCT
-1009 LTTIDI
+1009 NLTTIEGVLDLK
-1015 SKWDTSK
+1015 SCNDYEDMFLSC
-1022 VIKFNNIFDGC
+1022 NNI
-1033 DNLQSV
+1033 
-1039 GNLSNLNLNNAIDIA
+1039 
-1054 FAFNRC
+1054 
-1060 EKITELDVSNW
+1060 
-1071 GLRKID
+1071 
-1077 SMYALFNN
+1077 
-1085 CPNLREIHGI
+1085 
-1095 ENWNLSSARNMNSMF
+1095 
-1110 YGCKSLVS
+1110 
-1118 LNISGWDTSN
+1118 TS
-1128 VKFMNNMFGGCESLT
+1128 
-1143 TITGIL
+1143 I
-1149 DFRSCT
+1149 
-1155 TYENMFNDCLKLTS
+1155 
-1169 VKVKNLPT
+1169 KVKNLPT

>member
-28 ITVKHDGKSYTKTF
+28 ITVKHDGKSYTQTF

-103 INVRLTDPG
+103 INVHLTEPG

-206 DIVSASI
+206 DIVSATI

-246 AKKKIRIRQKRHQ
+246 AKKKIRIRQKHHQ
-259 TITAV
+259 KITAT
-264 YRGKTF
+264 YKGKTF

-282 QFSVEANPG
+282 QFSVEASPG

-356 EFEIVPEVGYNAG
+356 EFEIVPEVGYTAG
-369 TLNKLSAVVDGVN
+369 TLDKLSAVVDGVN
-382 ITVSATPAEIKKYN
+382 ITVSATPAEIKKFN

-418 GTYTENTTLKFQYG
+418 GTYTENTVLKFQYG

-448 RNPNSITMNKDNTLI
+448 RNPNSITMNKDNTLV

-493 TESFVVEYGD
+493 TDSFVVEYGD
-503 SCTFGIETSD
+503 SCTFGIETSNPVD
-513 PESIN
+513 II
-518 VGNLDTYELH
+518 VGTLSVTEFTN
-528 YIKENKTVTATPAS
+528 IKENKTVTATPATLRPANLSNFVELRYPYPDNS
-542 YKPINLTEYVMRKYP
+542 YTFDDVTMGKKPTHGNYLF
-557 LGEST
+557 
-562 DYRDIQV
+562 
-569 GLAPVSTGI
+569 
-578 LYYKTINRLREKDF
+578 YKTVDKLREEDF
-592 QVAENAKNIIA
+592 KYAENAKNIVSA
-603 ADSAFKNARLLT
+603 NGAFKNAYSLT
-615 EFPVIKLKNNINDI
+615 KFPVIKLKDNIRDI
-629 SYIFAGCVKL
+629 SYIFAGCDKL
-639 TGDELKRNL
+639 TSDELNRNL
-648 SVWNLS
+648 SAWKLS
-654 GPLNMSHAFFFD
+654 G
-666 SNLDYIDMAPFKN
+666 
-679 SSITDMTYLFSEDP
+679 
-693 NLVTISNTRDLNISE
+693 DLNIREAFRDCHSLERIDMSVFRNCNITDSSSVFSTCKKLKTIANIGNLNISKADGMSYLFYE
-708 CTSLLST
+708 CNALTQLDLSNWDTGNIQYMIAT
-715 FENCQKLTSIDVSK
+715 FDGCDNLTELNCST
-729 WNTSKVRSIGAMF
+729 WNTSKVYNMQLAFYNCNS
-742 SKCYLLENIDVSK
+742 LETIPVRDWNTKNVMYMDKAFGNCTSLVNLDVSK
-755 WDVSKVGYMPNAFN
+755 WDTSKVVELTNTFYQCSSLKTLDVSKWKTSNVLRADSLFSG
-769 FCSKLKSLDVSK
+769 CEKLTSLDVSK
-781 WDTSSL
+781 WDTGNITTASSMFSACRAL
-787 ETMVYI
+787 T
-793 FNNCSSLQSLD
+793 SLD
-804 VSKWNTSKVTDMS
+804 VSKWNTSKMTNISSM
-817 GVFNIC
+817 FNSC
-823 RSLTTLDV
+823 TTLTTLDV
-831 SKWDTSK
+831 SKWDTSNV
-838 CTGMYNMF
+838 TNMKSIF
-846 ASCSSL
+846 SSCPSL
-852 QSLDLSR
+852 TTLDA
-859 WDVSKVKVMTYMFHN
+859 
-874 NSKLTNIGD
+874 
-883 VSKWNTSSCIN
+883 SKWNTGKVIDISGVFSYCKSL
-894 TNYMFNNC
+894 
-902 TSLENIDVSKWDTSK
+902 TSL
-917 IENMG
+917 
-922 IMFCNCSSFTSLDLS
+922 
-937 KWKTGNV
+937 
-944 KAMPQLVSGCKN
+944 
-956 LTTIGDVSKWD
+956 DVSKWD
-967 TSKVTD
+967 TSKVVD
-973 MRATFGG
+973 MNYVFSN
-980 CQKLQS
+980 CEKLTTL
-986 IDVSKWNTSS
+986 DVSKWNTSNVTNMR
-996 ATDMSFMF
+996 AMF
-1004 YLCRT
+1004 SGCSG
-1009 LTTIDI
+1009 LTSLDI
-1015 SKWDTSK
+1015 SKWNTANVTDLSSLFAFDNKLASLDISKWNTGKVTNMGQMFNFCLKLTSLDLSTWDTSK
-1022 VIKFNNIFDGC
+1022 VTSMWAMFNSCTSLTTVKI
-1033 DNLQSV
+1033 
-1039 GNLSNLNLNNAIDIA
+1039 NN
-1054 FAFNRC
+1054 
-1060 EKITELDVSNW
+1060 
-1071 GLRKID
+1071 
-1077 SMYALFNN
+1077 
-1085 CPNLREIHGI
+1085 
-1095 ENWNLSSARNMNSMF
+1095 
-1110 YGCKSLVS
+1110 
-1118 LNISGWDTSN
+1118 WDTSK
-1128 VKFMNNMFGGCESLT
+1128 VTNMKKIFSDCTNLT
-1143 TITGIL
+1143 TIEGVL
-1149 DFRSCT
+1149 DLKSCND
-1155 TYENMFNDCLKLTS
+1155 YEDMFLSCNNITS
-1169 VKVKNLPT
+1169 IKVKNLPT

-1183 RGARIDKSKVTV
+1183 RKARISKDKVTV

>member
-28 ITVKHDGKSYTKTF
+28 ITVKHDGKSYTETF

-103 INVRLTDPG
+103 INVHLTEPG

-206 DIVSASI
+206 DIVSATI

-264 YRGKTF
+264 YKGKTF

-282 QFSVEANPG
+282 QFSVEADKG
-291 WTAGVLNV
+291 WTAGNLHV
-299 DADYTV
+299 DPDYTV

-326 PIQTPHQTIY
+326 PVQTPHQTIY

-342 RSSTPVRVPSGTRV
+342 RSSTPVRVPSSTRV
-356 EFEIVPEVGYNAG
+356 EFEIVPETGYNAG
-369 TLNKLSAVVDGVN
+369 TLDKLSAVVDGMN
-382 ITVSATPAEIKKYN
+382 ITVSATPAEIKKFN

-418 GTYTENTTLKFQYG
+418 GTYTENSVLKFQYG

-503 SCTFGIETSD
+503 SCTFGIETSNPVD
-513 PESIN
+513 II
-518 VGNLDTYELH
+518 VGTLSVTEFTN
-528 YIKENKTVTATPAS
+528 IKENKTVTATPATLR
-542 YKPINLTEYVMRKYP
+542 PANLTNFVELRYP
-557 LGEST
+557 YPDNSYTLN
-562 DYRDIQV
+562 DISI
-569 GLAPVSTGI
+569 GKKPTHENYLF
-578 LYYKTINRLREKDF
+578 YKTIDKLREEDF
-592 QVAENAKNIIA
+592 NYAENAKNIV
-603 ADSAFKNARLLT
+603 STNGAFKNAYSLT
-615 EFPVIKLKNNINDI
+615 KFPVLKLKDNIRDI
-629 SYIFAGCVKL
+629 SYIFAGCDKL
-639 TGDELKRNL
+639 TSDELNRNL
-648 SVWNLS
+648 STWKLS
-654 GPLNMSHAFFFD
+654 G
-666 SNLDYIDMAPFKN
+666 
-679 SSITDMTYLFSEDP
+679 
-693 NLVTISNTRDLNISE
+693 DLNIREAFRDCHSLE
-708 CTSLLST
+708 RIDMNAFRNCDITDLSTLFSSCMKLKTITNIGNLNISKVEALSYVFYECNALTQLDLSNWDTGNIRYMIGTFDGCNNLTEVNCSRWNTGKVYNMQLAFYNCNSLETIPVRDWDTRSLMYMDKAFGNCTSLVNL
-715 FENCQKLTSIDVSK
+715 
-729 WNTSKVRSIGAMF
+729 
-742 SKCYLLENIDVSK
+742 DVSK
-755 WDVSKVGYMPNAFN
+755 WDTSKVVEMTNVFYHCSSLKTLDVSKWKTSNVERADSLFSG
-769 FCSKLKSLDVSK
+769 CEKLASLDVSK
-781 WDTSSL
+781 WDTSNITTANGMFSACRAL
-787 ETMVYI
+787 T
-793 FNNCSSLQSLD
+793 SLD
-804 VSKWNTSKVTDMS
+804 VSKWNTSKMKNIS
-817 GVFNIC
+817 SMFNSC
-823 RSLTTLDV
+823 ATLTTLDV
-831 SKWDTSK
+831 SKWDTSNV
-838 CTGMYNMF
+838 TNMKSIF
-846 ASCSSL
+846 SSCPSL
-852 QSLDLSR
+852 TTLDA
-859 WDVSKVKVMTYMFHN
+859 
-874 NSKLTNIGD
+874 
-883 VSKWNTSSCIN
+883 SKWNTGKVIDMSGVFSYCKSL
-894 TNYMFNNC
+894 
-902 TSLENIDVSKWDTSK
+902 TSL
-917 IENMG
+917 
-922 IMFCNCSSFTSLDLS
+922 
-937 KWKTGNV
+937 
-944 KAMPQLVSGCKN
+944 
-956 LTTIGDVSKWD
+956 DVSKWD
-967 TSKVTD
+967 TSKVVD
-973 MRATFGG
+973 MNYVFSN
-980 CQKLQS
+980 CEKLTTL
-986 IDVSKWNTSS
+986 DVSKWNTSNVTNMRAMFS
-996 ATDMSFMF
+996 GCSGLTTLDISKWNTGNVTDLSSLFAFDNKLTSLDISKWNTGKVTNMGQMF
-1004 YLCRT
+1004 NFCLKLTSLDLSTWNTSKVTSMWAMFNSCT
-1009 LTTIDI
+1009 SLTTIKI
-1015 SKWDTSK
+1015 NNWDTSK
-1022 VIKFNNIFDGC
+1022 VTNMK
-1033 DNLQSV
+1033 
-1039 GNLSNLNLNNAIDIA
+1039 
-1054 FAFNRC
+1054 
-1060 EKITELDVSNW
+1060 K
-1071 GLRKID
+1071 
-1077 SMYALFNN
+1077 LFSDCTN
-1085 CPNLREIHGI
+1085 
-1095 ENWNLSSARNMNSMF
+1095 
-1110 YGCKSLVS
+1110 
-1118 LNISGWDTSN
+1118 
-1128 VKFMNNMFGGCESLT
+1128 LT
-1143 TITGIL
+1143 TIEGVL
-1149 DFRSCT
+1149 DLKSCND
-1155 TYENMFNDCLKLTS
+1155 YEDMFLSCNNITS

-1183 RGARIDKSKVTV
+1183 IRARIDKSKVTV

>member
-28 ITVKHDGKSYTKTF
+28 ITVKHDGKSYTETF

-103 INVRLTDPG
+103 IDVHLTEPG
-112 NIIRFEDE
+112 NIIRFGDE

-206 DIVSASI
+206 DIVSATI

-282 QFSVEANPG
+282 QFSVEASPG
-291 WTAGVLNV
+291 WTAGNLTV
-299 DADYTV
+299 DSEYTV
-305 AGLEPLEVTVS
+305 VGTEPLEVTVS
-316 DAEPVMYTVT
+316 DAEPITYTVT

-369 TLNKLSAVVDGVN
+369 TLDKLSAVIDGMN

-418 GTYTENTTLKFQYG
+418 GTYTESTVLKFQYG

-472 TITLTQTDNQTIYA
+472 TITLTQTDNQTIYT

-513 PESIN
+513 PVDII
-518 VGNLDTYELH
+518 VGTLSVTEFTN
-528 YIKENKTVTATPAS
+528 IKENKTVTATPATLRPADLTNFVELRYPYPDNS
-542 YKPINLTEYVMRKYP
+542 YTFDDVTMGKKPTHGNYLF
-557 LGEST
+557 
-562 DYRDIQV
+562 
-569 GLAPVSTGI
+569 
-578 LYYKTINRLREKDF
+578 YKTVDKLREEDF
-592 QVAENAKNIIA
+592 KYAENAKNIVSA
-603 ADSAFKNARLLT
+603 NGAFKNAYSLIK
-615 EFPVIKLKNNINDI
+615 FPVIKLKDNIRDI
-629 SYIFAGCVKL
+629 SYIFAGCDKI
-639 TGDELKRNL
+639 TSDELNRNL
-648 SVWNLS
+648 SAWKLS
-654 GPLNMSHAFFFD
+654 G
-666 SNLDYIDMAPFKN
+666 
-679 SSITDMTYLFSEDP
+679 
-693 NLVTISNTRDLNISE
+693 DLNIREAFRDCHSLE
-708 CTSLLST
+708 RIDMSVFRNCNITDSSSVFSTCKKLKTIANIGNLNISKADGMSYLFYECNALTQLDLSNWDTSNIQYMIATFDGCNNLTELNCSTWNTGKVYNMQLAFYNCNSLETIPVRDWNTKSVMYMDKAFGNCTSLINLDVSKWDTSKVVELTNT
-715 FENCQKLTSIDVSK
+715 FYHCSSLKTLDVSKWKTSNVLRSDSLFSGCEKLTALDVSKWDTSNITTASGMFSACRALASLDVSK
-729 WNTSKVRSIGAMF
+729 WNTSKMTNISSMF
-742 SKCYLLENIDVSK
+742 NSCAALTT
-755 WDVSKVGYMPNAFN
+755 
-769 FCSKLKSLDVSK
+769 LDVSK
-781 WDTSSL
+781 WDTSNVTNMKSIFSSCPSL
-787 ETMVYI
+787 TT
-793 FNNCSSLQSLD
+793 LD

-817 GVFNIC
+817 GAFSYC
-823 RSLTTLDV
+823 KSLTSLDV

-838 CTGMYNMF
+838 VVDMNYVFSNCE
-846 ASCSSL
+846 
-852 QSLDLSR
+852 
-859 WDVSKVKVMTYMFHN
+859 
-874 NSKLTNIGD
+874 KLTTLD
-883 VSKWNTSSCIN
+883 VSKWNTSNVTNMRAMFSGCSGLTSLDISKWN
-894 TNYMFNNC
+894 TANVTDLSSLFAFDNKLTSLDISKWNTGKVTNMGQMFN
-902 TSLENIDVSKWDTSK
+902 
-917 IENMG
+917 
-922 IMFCNCSSFTSLDLS
+922 FCLKLTSLDLS
-937 KWKTGNV
+937 TWNTSKVTSMW
-944 KAMPQLVSGCKN
+944 AMFNSCTS
-956 LTTIGDVSKWD
+956 LTTVKINNWD
-967 TSKVTD
+967 TSKVTN
-973 MRATFGG
+973 M
-980 CQKLQS
+980 K
-986 IDVSKWNTSS
+986 K
-996 ATDMSFMF
+996 MF
-1004 YLCRT
+1004 SDCT
-1009 LTTIDI
+1009 NLTTIEGVLDLK
-1015 SKWDTSK
+1015 SCNDYEDMFLSC
-1022 VIKFNNIFDGC
+1022 NNI
-1033 DNLQSV
+1033 
-1039 GNLSNLNLNNAIDIA
+1039 
-1054 FAFNRC
+1054 
-1060 EKITELDVSNW
+1060 
-1071 GLRKID
+1071 
-1077 SMYALFNN
+1077 
-1085 CPNLREIHGI
+1085 
-1095 ENWNLSSARNMNSMF
+1095 
-1110 YGCKSLVS
+1110 
-1118 LNISGWDTSN
+1118 
-1128 VKFMNNMFGGCESLT
+1128 
-1143 TITGIL
+1143 
-1149 DFRSCT
+1149 
-1155 TYENMFNDCLKLTS
+1155 TS

-1183 RGARIDKSKVTV
+1183 RKARIDKSKVTV

>member
-28 ITVKHDGKSYTKTF
+28 ITVKHDGKSYTETF

-103 INVRLTDPG
+103 INVHLTEPG

-206 DIVSASI
+206 DIVSATI

-246 AKKKIRIRQKRHQ
+246 AKKKIRIRQKHHQ

-264 YRGKTF
+264 YKGKTF

-342 RSSTPVRVPSGTRV
+342 RSSTPVRVTSGTRV
-356 EFEIVPEVGYNAG
+356 EFEIVPETGYNAG
-369 TLNKLSAVVDGVN
+369 TLDKLSAVVDGVN

-418 GTYTENTTLKFQYG
+418 GTYTENTVLKFQYG

-503 SCTFGIETSD
+503 SCTFGIETSNPVD
-513 PESIN
+513 II
-518 VGNLDTYELH
+518 VGTLSVTEFTN
-528 YIKENKTVTATPAS
+528 IKENKTVTATPATLR
-542 YKPINLTEYVMRKYP
+542 PANLTNFVELRYP
-557 LGEST
+557 YPDNSYSL
-562 DYRDIQV
+562 DDISI
-569 GLAPVSTGI
+569 GKKPTHTNYLF
-578 LYYKTINRLREKDF
+578 YKTIDKMREEDF
-592 QVAENAKNIIA
+592 NYAENAKNIVS
-603 ADSAFKNARLLT
+603 ADAAFKNAYNLT
-615 EFPVIKLKNNINDI
+615 KFPVLKLKDNIRDI
-629 SYIFAGCVKL
+629 SYIFAGCDKL
-639 TGDELKRNL
+639 TSDELNRNL
-648 SVWNLS
+648 SAWKLS
-654 GPLNMSHAFFFD
+654 G
-666 SNLDYIDMAPFKN
+666 
-679 SSITDMTYLFSEDP
+679 
-693 NLVTISNTRDLNISE
+693 DLNIEETFRGCPSLE
-708 CTSLLST
+708 RIDMNVFKDCTITKLGFLFSSDKKLKNITNIRNLNISKAEAISYVFYDCIELTQLDLSNWDTRNVQYMICTFDGCTKLTEINCSRWNTSKVYNMQLAFYNCKSLQTIPVRDWDTRGLCYMDKA
-715 FENCQKLTSIDVSK
+715 FANCESLTNLDVSKWDTSKVVEMTNVFNRCSSLTTLDVSKWKTSNVERTEKLFNNCEKLTSLDVSKWDTGNITTANAMFSACRALTNLDVSK
-729 WNTSKVRSIGAMF
+729 WNTSNMKDVSYMF
-742 SKCYLLENIDVSK
+742 SS
-755 WDVSKVGYMPNAFN
+755 
-769 FCSKLKSLDVSK
+769 CSKLTSLDVSK
-781 WDTSSL
+781 WDTSNIRTMDSMFSDCISL
-787 ETMVYI
+787 TNIDVSRWNTSKVIAMSGLFNHCDSLTTIDVSNLDTSNTISLSYI
-793 FNNCSSLQSLD
+793 FSNCGSLTTVDVSRWKTGNATTIAGMFAGCTKLTSVDVSRWNTGKVQSMNNLFAFCYLLPSIDVSGWDTSSVIDMHEVFNSCKKVTSLD
-804 VSKWNTSKVTDMS
+804 LSRWNTSKVTDMRAM
-817 GVFNIC
+817 FIYC
-823 RSLTTLDV
+823 DALT
-831 SKWDTSK
+831 SIKI
-838 CTGMYNMF
+838 
-846 ASCSSL
+846 
-852 QSLDLSR
+852 
-859 WDVSKVKVMTYMFHN
+859 N
-874 NSKLTNIGD
+874 N
-883 VSKWNTSSCIN
+883 
-894 TNYMFNNC
+894 
-902 TSLENIDVSKWDTSK
+902 
-917 IENMG
+917 
-922 IMFCNCSSFTSLDLS
+922 
-937 KWKTGNV
+937 
-944 KAMPQLVSGCKN
+944 
-956 LTTIGDVSKWD
+956 WD
-967 TSKVTD
+967 TSKVRN
-973 MRATFGG
+973 M
-980 CQKLQS
+980 
-986 IDVSKWNTSS
+986 SK
-996 ATDMSFMF
+996 MF
-1004 YLCRT
+1004 KECT
-1009 LTTIDI
+1009 NLTTIDGVLDLK
-1015 SKWDTSK
+1015 SCTNYEDM
-1022 VIKFNNIFDGC
+1022 FDQC
-1033 DNLQSV
+1033 D
-1039 GNLSNLNLNNAIDIA
+1039 
-1054 FAFNRC
+1054 
-1060 EKITELDVSNW
+1060 
-1071 GLRKID
+1071 
-1077 SMYALFNN
+1077 
-1085 CPNLREIHGI
+1085 
-1095 ENWNLSSARNMNSMF
+1095 
-1110 YGCKSLVS
+1110 
-1118 LNISGWDTSN
+1118 
-1128 VKFMNNMFGGCESLT
+1128 SLT
-1143 TITGIL
+1143 SI
-1149 DFRSCT
+1149 
-1155 TYENMFNDCLKLTS
+1155 
-1169 VKVKNLPT
+1169 KVKNLPT

-1183 RGARIDKSKVTV
+1183 RGARISKDKVTV

>member
-103 INVRLTDPG
+103 INVHLTDPG

-120 TTSYSF
+120 STSYSF

-143 NYDPGTSDH
+143 NYDPGTPDH

-206 DIVSASI
+206 DIVSATI
-213 EAEEGYKPGLLNRT
+213 KAEEGYKPGLLNRT

-264 YRGKTF
+264 YKGKTF

-282 QFSVEANPG
+282 QFSVEASPG

-356 EFEIVPEVGYNAG
+356 EFEIVPETGYNAG
-369 TLNKLSAVVDGVN
+369 TLDKLSAVVDGVN
-382 ITVSATPAEIKKYN
+382 ITVSATPAEIKKFN
-396 LNIVFDP
+396 LKIVFDP
-403 EAHTTLKVTKDGTVF
+403 EAHTTLKVTKDGTIF
-418 GTYTENTTLKFQYG
+418 GTYTESTVLKFQYG

-503 SCTFGIETSD
+503 SCTFGIETSNPAD
-513 PESIN
+513 II
-518 VGNLDTYELH
+518 VGTLSNTEFTN
-528 YIKENKTVTATPAS
+528 IKENKTVTATPATLRPADLTNFVELRYPYPDNS
-542 YKPINLTEYVMRKYP
+542 YTFDDVTMGKKPTHGNYLF
-557 LGEST
+557 
-562 DYRDIQV
+562 
-569 GLAPVSTGI
+569 
-578 LYYKTINRLREKDF
+578 YKTVDKLREEDF
-592 QVAENAKNIIA
+592 KYAENAKNIVSA
-603 ADSAFKNARLLT
+603 NGAFKNAYSLT
-615 EFPVIKLKNNINDI
+615 KFPVLKLKDNIRDI
-629 SYIFAGCVKL
+629 SYIFAGCDKL
-639 TGDELKRNL
+639 TSDEVNRNL
-648 SVWNLS
+648 SAWKLS
-654 GPLNMSHAFFFD
+654 G
-666 SNLDYIDMAPFKN
+666 
-679 SSITDMTYLFSEDP
+679 
-693 NLVTISNTRDLNISE
+693 DLNIREAFRDCHSLERIDMSVFRNCNITDSSSVFSTCKKLKTIANIGNLNISKADGMSYLFYE
-708 CTSLLST
+708 CNALTQLDLSNWDTSNIQYMIATFDGCNNLTELNCST
-715 FENCQKLTSIDVSK
+715 
-729 WNTSKVRSIGAMF
+729 WNTSKVYNMQLAFYNCNSLETIPVRDWDTRSVMYMDKTFGNCT
-742 SKCYLLENIDVSK
+742 SLVNLDVSK
-755 WDVSKVGYMPNAFN
+755 WDTSKVVELTNTFYHCSSLKTLDVSKWKTSNVLRADSLFSG
-769 FCSKLKSLDVSK
+769 CEKLTSLDVSK
-781 WDTSSL
+781 WDTGNITTASGMFSACRAL
-787 ETMVYI
+787 T
-793 FNNCSSLQSLD
+793 SLD
-804 VSKWNTSKVTDMS
+804 VSKWNTSKMTNISSMFNSCTALTTLDVSKWNTSNVTNMKSIFSSCPSLTTLDASKWNTGKVIDMS
-817 GVFNIC
+817 GVFSYC
-823 RSLTTLDV
+823 KSLTSLDV

-838 CTGMYNMF
+838 VVDMNYVFSNCE
-846 ASCSSL
+846 
-852 QSLDLSR
+852 
-859 WDVSKVKVMTYMFHN
+859 
-874 NSKLTNIGD
+874 KLTTLD
-883 VSKWNTSSCIN
+883 VSKWNTSNVTNMRAMFSGCSGLTSLDISKWN
-894 TNYMFNNC
+894 TANVTDLSSLFAFDNKLASLDISKWNTGKVTNMGQMFN
-902 TSLENIDVSKWDTSK
+902 
-917 IENMG
+917 
-922 IMFCNCSSFTSLDLS
+922 FCLKLTSLDLS
-937 KWKTGNV
+937 AWNTSKVTSMW
-944 KAMPQLVSGCKN
+944 AMFNSCTS
-956 LTTIGDVSKWD
+956 LTTVKINNWD
-967 TSKVTD
+967 TSKVTN
-973 MRATFGG
+973 MK
-980 CQKLQS
+980 KLFS
-986 IDVSKWNTSS
+986 DCTN
-996 ATDMSFMF
+996 
-1004 YLCRT
+1004 
-1009 LTTIDI
+1009 LTTIEGVLDLK
-1015 SKWDTSK
+1015 SCNDYEDMFLSC
-1022 VIKFNNIFDGC
+1022 NNI
-1033 DNLQSV
+1033 
-1039 GNLSNLNLNNAIDIA
+1039 A
-1054 FAFNRC
+1054 
-1060 EKITELDVSNW
+1060 
-1071 GLRKID
+1071 
-1077 SMYALFNN
+1077 
-1085 CPNLREIHGI
+1085 
-1095 ENWNLSSARNMNSMF
+1095 
-1110 YGCKSLVS
+1110 
-1118 LNISGWDTSN
+1118 
-1128 VKFMNNMFGGCESLT
+1128 
-1143 TITGIL
+1143 
-1149 DFRSCT
+1149 
-1155 TYENMFNDCLKLTS
+1155 S

-1183 RGARIDKSKVTV
+1183 RKARIDKSKVTV

>member
-103 INVRLTDPG
+103 INVHLTEPG

-206 DIVSASI
+206 DIVSATI

-264 YRGKTF
+264 YKGKTF

-369 TLNKLSAVVDGVN
+369 TLDKLSAVVDGMN
-382 ITVSATPAEIKKYN
+382 ITVSATPAEIKKFN
-396 LNIVFDP
+396 LKIVFDP

-418 GTYTENTTLKFQYG
+418 GTYTGNTVLKFQYG

-448 RNPNSITMNKDNTLI
+448 RNPNSITMNKDNTLV

-493 TESFVVEYGD
+493 TDSFAVEYGD

-513 PESIN
+513 PTAIQ
-518 VGNLDTYELH
+518 VGTLSDTEFTN
-528 YIKENKTVTATPAS
+528 IKENKTVTATPATI
-542 YKPINLTEYVMRKYP
+542 KPADLSNYVMRKYP
-557 LGEST
+557 YPKSNPNYSISQPNIEPT
-562 DYRDIQV
+562 DKT
-569 GLAPVSTGI
+569 S
-578 LYYKTINRLREKDF
+578 LYFKTIDKLREDDYNYM
-592 QVAENAKNIIA
+592 ENTNNIISA
-603 ADSAFKNARLLT
+603 NGAFKNARLVT
-615 EFPVIKLKNNINDI
+615 KFPVIKLKENIHDLSN
-629 SYIFAGCVKL
+629 IFAGCTKL

-648 SVWNLS
+648 SVWELSGNLNLS
-654 GPLNMSHAFFFD
+654 SAFHCT
-666 SNLDYIDMAPFKN
+666 SNLDYIDMGVFKN
-679 SSITDMTYLFSEDP
+679 SQLSDLSDLFYLDN
-693 NLVTISNTRDLNISE
+693 NLTTVLNFDKINTENVTNMDLMLCGCS
-708 CTSLLST
+708 SLT
-715 FENCQKLTSIDVSK
+715 QIDVSK
-729 WNTSKVRSIGAMF
+729 MNTKNVTRMGSTFNGCRS
-742 SKCYLLENIDVSK
+742 LT
-755 WDVSKVGYMPNAFN
+755 
-769 FCSKLKSLDVSK
+769 SLDVSK
-781 WDTSSL
+781 WDTSKVRSMNSMFDKCRSL
-787 ETMVYI
+787 TNIDVSKWNTSNVTDMDSM
-793 FNNCSSLQSLD
+793 FNGCSSLTSLDVSKWDTRNIRDMGSMFTGCSSLTSLD
-804 VSKWNTSKVTDMS
+804 VSKWNTSNVTDINGMFNGCS
-817 GVFNIC
+817 SLTSLDVSKLDTSKVADSYTFAGVFNGCI
-823 RSLTTLDV
+823 SLSSLDV

-838 CTGMYNMF
+838 GRNMHGMF

-852 QSLDLSR
+852 RELDISNFKTNNVT
-859 WDVSKVKVMTYMFHN
+859 DMGAMF
-874 NSKLTNIGD
+874 SG
-883 VSKWNTSSCIN
+883 
-894 TNYMFNNC
+894 
-902 TSLENIDVSKWDTSK
+902 
-917 IENMG
+917 
-922 IMFCNCSSFTSLDLS
+922 CSSITSLD
-937 KWKTGNV
+937 
-944 KAMPQLVSGCKN
+944 
-956 LTTIGDVSKWD
+956 ISKWD

-973 MRATFGG
+973 M
-980 CQKLQS
+980 S
-986 IDVSKWNTSS
+986 
-996 ATDMSFMF
+996 DMFRN
-1004 YLCRT
+1004 CKN
-1009 LTTIDI
+1009 LTTINGVLDLK
-1015 SKWDTSK
+1015 SCNS
-1022 VIKFNNIFDGC
+1022 VYSMFNNTP
-1033 DNLQSV
+1033 N
-1039 GNLSNLNLNNAIDIA
+1039 
-1054 FAFNRC
+1054 
-1060 EKITELDVSNW
+1060 ITS
-1071 GLRKID
+1071 I
-1077 SMYALFNN
+1077 
-1085 CPNLREIHGI
+1085 
-1095 ENWNLSSARNMNSMF
+1095 
-1110 YGCKSLVS
+1110 
-1118 LNISGWDTSN
+1118 
-1128 VKFMNNMFGGCESLT
+1128 
-1143 TITGIL
+1143 
-1149 DFRSCT
+1149 
-1155 TYENMFNDCLKLTS
+1155 
-1169 VKVKNLPT
+1169 KVKNLKMSL
-1177 DIDTFC
+1177 DTFC
-1183 RGARIDKSKVTV
+1183 SNANIDKSKVTV